1 MAKKKKQIYD
11 PRYALGYRLMANR
24 DAINRASN
32 ELGKYEQQSRSKAI
46 DYMMAYR
53 RAQAEEARRRQ
64 QLEQQEETDRRN
76 RVEQR
81 KKDIP
86 DALKSRQEIEEE
98 AKSTLPKFGFWKIM
112 GTDTD
117 DAIIDPISGG
127 NVARGEI
134 ARQEIQSNP
143 GGFTGWLGDNLN
155 SYLSRLNSAQADN
168 QIGMMQ
174 RISRYEQLMNDY
186 EKSLD
191 IEDKLSSLHATYDDL
206 GYKLD
211 NARMSQKERNKTL
224 QVRNTTKNAIA
235 TLQNQ
240 YNALGNSRKSLD
252 ALLLNGFESAW
263 QLTQELMPNPMAAL
277 FGDDNISLRDI
288 SKDVLLRLEG
298 FKDADAKLKRAM
310 LNSALN
316 VAKNRRALLSEQE
329 RINRDDANAY
339 EQRIS
344 TYFKGKR
351 DQPGMDLSDP
361 NTYLYKLSGVMGS
374 SASSWRNNYGSM
386 ALGLLSGALAPY
398 TGGTSLLVGTP
409 VVLAANMGSAVAEN
423 NAEVASSVR
432 ELYINKVGGS
442 DSNTYKN
449 IIKAAKKQVPD
460 WKARKMTENDL
471 IDQYLAG
478 NVIVNDR
485 NANNLKVNALRDAE
499 ALFKRDMVATGTD
512 AVINTALDVL
522 PFGKVAKSLKIMP
535 KFVRNVVAG
544 SMKSQAAREAWQ
556 TALKAGK
563 RVGSQFATASPLT
576 GAGAGLIS
584 GSIAYGASRFASS
597 KVAKRLAAT
606 TMAERLTKLGQNT
619 ADVVRRATQ
628 KALAITPGWLKKV
641 GAKPAALGAKY
652 FNQYFGKNTLIGK
665 TNRSFG
671 RELFGRLN
679 TAALSEGIEEG
690 KQHENAEMFKRGEL
704 DENQSLWDAV
714 LDDALLGLD
723 VGKDVLGIPLDALG
737 MLQIK
742 DQDRLAEIK
751 GGILGG
757 LGHTARMSVAQASAP
772 YISEMRAD
780 KWLMNNHIVDQADA
794 SDTLRRYVQY
804 ASKGWF
810 SAGYNAMSR
819 ALDHLE
825 QINNNR
831 HDNTGS
837 YLIQPELIEQ
847 ERKNLSRVAS
857 SARSK
862 FLQKAAKDQGIDV
875 YTKTRNF
882 TDEYK
887 QFVAGWN
894 MVLDNQQDVLKNTN
908 EQLSEIDSRIKDI
921 RTNQTDEYTNAKL
934 AELGVD
940 PSAMN
945 ESQERAA
952 KALEEKFGY
961 QEALARIDAL
971 MRMKETMLKAI
982 DNGVAKSRVN
992 KYLNA
997 IDSSLKRLVEGY
1009 VEERPVFDED
1019 GNVTEEKTQ
1028 VRHPGINDYLHELYS
1043 IGLEQKDPNAET
1055 VGYGN
1060 HNKDSV
1066 RTRDDVQRLVLDQST
1081 HDALSDLY
1089 YQRFALE
1096 QNINNANEAVANF
1109 IGKQERD
1116 NKKIKFVGGNGAQ
1129 IMDNIRKTQQT
1140 NDEFWNELTSDAFE
1154 SDEEVTAKMDE
1165 ENGWSPLIISKPN
1178 PVIGSN
1184 GNQIKVKLDEDG
1196 VPVNPLPDGTFIDK
1210 NGYLYDY
1217 SDKHEVKETPIF
1229 GEWDS
1234 NSGHTYTE
1242 RMASLLEGVDV
1253 GYEFYNPEGDTPFA
1267 RTKKEHSKKYAELQK
1282 GQEQPTDTTAP
1293 EDKSNT
1299 GGKQQATGEQKPAG
1313 EQKPDDKQKP
1323 AEGQQQESQAGAGQG
1338 QESQPAQNPQQKP
1351 ESQPTQK
1358 QPEQQYTPAG
1368 SGTLLSSSETKT
1380 SQEETFDALDNK
1392 LKDDEARVIKQPLSV
1407 RNADDVVSAMDGKYD
1422 TTSRSYF
1429 IKQDDGSVL
1438 RYNRVHSTLPESYKE
1453 DYSIIQS
1460 RERVVQELSK
1470 FTTKAEVIK
1479 WIDEKLKSEFKKSML
1494 HDLVVYRTYITE
1506 HPVFNNLENNAE
1518 WQAVITDLA
1527 HIVIQKSF
1535 GPSVVVGNIVD
1546 EISRFMFGHIEGM
1559 ITLDYI
1565 NMHADNKDQYEQDV
1579 EYGIGVVKSILNN
1592 IGASQSMSDEQI
1604 RNLVIELAGLLKQ
1617 FDDLGWT
1624 LITNA
1629 YTWHA
1634 KFPGVGRVA
1643 GETDM
1648 IGIDRDGKIHII
1660 DFKTSKYSFAETRG
1674 VSSLLTD
1681 RFKSEL
1687 NKLTIDD
1694 VKNNTPAAR
1703 KVVDNIN
1710 KQADGGYGAELD
1722 VVDGKI
1728 VVVRKDS
1735 GFFYQTN
1742 KTYGQVQTPFENYT
1756 NQQTVYQMLIQTEL
1770 GLSVESLEIL
1780 PYVVSYSYDVTNNG
1794 FNIYDLSVSNFVN
1807 GAPLRLMLPISTEM
1821 QRLYTTQPDTVNEAW
1836 QQYQQLKLEIDT
1848 QYNTLKQYLSELST
1862 YEDYAGRYDYVSDPR
1877 INSDVEYLDKYV
1889 KALNKLVENIANFN
1903 KWLQPSDESLLTV
1916 NTLEYVKNL
1925 KSRIDKAVKQYNAL
1939 NDARNNIS
1947 NIEAEYAQTA
1957 AAYDNYINSQQYI
1970 QDIANIDREG
1980 SLTGEQDPSDSQAAN
1995 EKLFVQGTTV
2005 RKEGKKGVYY
2015 TGFVNNGTK
2024 NENGVQSTEF
2034 VAKNAR
2040 DGGFIGG
2047 IATLELPPEYTFGQ
2061 WIIDKCSKLNLEI
2074 VGVKSYVSKTKD
2086 GQLVASTAMVVT
2098 KSSIGKLSAGPAEII
2113 PSQQQGPGVDANQN
2127 EGQFGLV
2134 SDEEMSKLRSEILD
2148 ILKGKTGQ
2156 LNSGVDPRL
2165 LTLMAKY
2172 AVGIIDRGIYSFNDF
2187 VKHLVNELGQDVVPY
2202 LKSAYEGARQWPD
2215 IINNGLKNKM
2225 TPFDQVDNADVYKI
2239 LNTPTQPVQ
2248 DRTPQTAQP
2257 KPQQPQYTPGEYRV
2271 AANKGDLKTNPSPS
2285 LDYEFFYKNQNKE
2298 LAQLL
2303 NAPDFITHAVVEI
2316 SSVERHAGAQSARHT
2331 NPSLFAHITYRGKT
2345 YNNIPLNLY
2354 QAFVKG
2360 KPRTLSQNG
2369 QNLYNRVVSI
2379 EDAQPGVKIIA
2390 NMARTNGRIVVKEG
2404 VLRPLTDPDAQLLAG
2419 TNLYKIEMSN
2429 ASNDFGFANGENIN
2443 TLVGDRE
2450 QRTIFR
2456 YNNPNHAPE
2465 RGTLVYLKRIARDE
2479 GNKQPAVI
2487 PVTVQKKSF
2496 ADDDIDFLI
2505 SVLSNTDILNGKTN
2519 GVSNRALASLLM
2531 PIAASQD
2538 NLVGLKAV
2546 ELIPGRPGVV
2556 RIRMRQD
2563 LAANN
2568 QLGYAGEIDLN
2579 TDAGKTNFRSV
2590 MKTLTIP
2597 EQHSFMLARLGSNK
2611 DNTLPIKAIRDWFI
2625 QHPDQQQFK
2634 VTETLTFDM
2643 SDFKAVDD
2651 YSGLSG
2657 LGWYVKHGVFL
2668 TDCAGFAPPNM
2679 YITDISTV
2687 DPNQA
2692 PSNTGAN
2699 SPIQPDVQVQEDP
2712 EVKPEGYSKPDPGIN
2727 PDDYTTNQDWAE
2739 QMPDNDSNEELNESQ
2754 IDNTDESGF
2763 VLYKQKGSSKTHISK
2778 AKAQRR
2784 ITTILGKQFEGK
2796 IEFRK
2801 NLISN
2806 AMRDPSVLG
2815 ICKSS
2820 AIVLSEYAPDRVDFH
2835 EAFHFAFELCVPAAI
2850 RDNLYE
2856 YYAKRNN
2863 LDIHSKDDAIR
2874 KNAIREVAEL
2884 LADRFMNY
2892 SKWYVEQK
2900 EGDGRIKTWIKGAIN
2915 NIRDFILS
2923 FSQRS
2928 DRNLN
2933 NLYAAIIRGKYAGIE
2948 PDKKSVQR
2956 FNDLFGGLYYKN
2968 HGIEFSNIISDDMF
2982 DNLMETA
2989 KFCIMHGFDVKDD
3002 GSNIANIGK
3011 HINKETFEKGV
3022 ESLYKSKLDILGHGE
3037 YKTPAQLGMRELLEK
3052 FDAVELRRDMASR
3065 ISSIST
3071 DFHERIERDS
3081 RDASDAGSSVGND
3094 IGEHTRQC
3102 FEFSRFDKSSSRVK
3116 FFFSTIA
3123 DCELK
3128 PLTEKGKLVYKD
3140 GLVQYKVI
3148 NKLNKYGLPQY
3159 VPMNIAYNM
3168 ILNLC
3173 HDCENVQQ
3181 LLDTL
3186 RNASMSNGLF
3196 YVAYTKL
3203 KALKQKVDKGD
3214 ADAEALFVQL
3224 VSNIRSNKYNFDIV
3238 RSQYNKELAKSE
3250 APFGLYKLTLTP
3262 SGTEYSAREYSLQWS
3277 AQLANGGTDLVSI
3290 DQYGRRVLNPR
3301 NRNASTMFTSIADM
3315 IDSNKQVTL
3324 KNGQVAN
3331 IVGLKQWVAWRASW
3345 PHTGRPKGEV
3355 YLFPVRQYNAK
3366 KSKEAGKP
3374 VYEIKY
3380 LDSPGRKDDFDM
3392 ALDRLVS
3399 GLNAVGINITRPVFD
3414 WILFNKYGSVN
3425 YKALNQMLSST
3436 NIEDSPTSFLQFLR
3450 DISKNGKLNVDDNM
3464 AYSLRGSGKV
3474 KLETIYDRFA
3484 FTKNLATWVYNYRHN
3499 SDQLTV
3505 LGTGKNKF
3513 YLMSDN
3519 NYMSDVVHDL
3529 NMRNSDFVE
3538 LTDGRDP
3545 FIYRK
3550 LEDDAFGGKHFIGSY
3565 VLDQLSNNPNLRI
3578 GLHNFIGFRTD
3589 NKDDIGSD
3597 YFDISHTEDCISKLC
3612 ILESGGIIMPT
3623 LSDKKSWTF
3632 VSGIKLPGIDYL
3644 KMYAPNGT
3652 ILSVPEIAES
3662 IGMIDGNIMQQEDVI
3677 DLFMSYAYSE
3687 YQSVKDAEKALDQMN
3702 EDGTKST
3709 AVANYYTKEQGARFS
3724 SLLGVWELDN
3734 NGDETYVS
3742 FNDKKDG
3749 HTYKDNIKT
3758 AEEHFFSKPVSEQR
3772 RLIARN
3778 LDHNTRNEIQNLVDL
3793 GLIDVIGFDNKK
3805 NYVIKNIGLNNSAIE
3820 GIYSAICAK
3829 YNIKKGQ
3836 EKDQVQRDKILNQA
3850 IVAYINDLSNKALIS
3865 GHEVERLF
3873 AGNPA
3878 FYKWKYDD
3886 DGNLIDRTIDELK
3899 RLGGMVSTG
3908 TNNFEGLVGL
3918 PDRYQKGV
3926 YVSAEVNNEMIESPQ
3941 VEYMRPLV
3949 YTGQLRQTAYSM
3961 LCDKYIEKKL
3971 EGFKKY
3977 KDETDI
3983 QASRRRHDLEQ
3994 DARNSV
4000 DNQLERMSDE
4010 EIEKLLESK
4019 HKGII
4024 AVIKKKA
4031 KSVIDSYRLSKDE
4044 KLDGIDVADGGA
4056 YMTDEM
4062 CEALLRMVG
4071 SWSSDIEEA
4080 FKILR
4085 SGNIYTVRTKLNAY
4099 NKIVTTVIGTQKYT
4113 AFGRRRDPKTG
4124 IMITYYD
4131 KYALFPI
4138 FESIAYGRTANI
4150 FHAMKKQGV
4159 DQLKINSAIKVG
4171 SQGSQPIKWDDY
4183 SSVEGDEK
4191 PLFLD
4196 TFKFNSY
4203 EQRFKYLRK
4212 QLNTD
4217 PNEKKYM
4224 NIGTQAT
4231 KIVMSNLNV
4240 NNYYVLRDGT
4250 KIKGQDLL
4258 DTIMNSMNRL
4268 SDIGMQNVMKQ
4279 FFKTNEDG
4287 QIIDGDGKV
4296 IDDGNLSRVV
4306 IDQKKFIETVLDM
4319 IKSDDPNI
4327 NLLSS
4332 LQVEGDEKSGYRLSM
4347 PVDAV
4352 QSSNF
4357 LESKLIAKINGEVID
4372 TKTPGAAFIQ
4382 RSVWGMQGSKLFE
4395 RSDGGIVGD
4404 NNVTLYN
4411 GKRLQMI
4418 NKEGSMDCVLS
4429 IDYFKKLLGDFDIQT
4444 KRTFELTKDGAKIP
4458 LKDKDGNIKVDK
4470 DGNTIYKTKL
4480 EKRQLSFEDAR
4491 QWLIDNGI
4499 IGEEAKANILA
4510 YRIPTQAQSS
4520 IHALRCVDVIPVV
4533 NDTVILPEE
4542 FTKITG
4548 SDFDIDK
4555 LFLSGLNYKT
4565 EGFENIYGYV
4575 EQRLVKEPE
4584 LTEEHRL
4591 QNKIIDMYLALL
4603 IDKKDNGGPRN
4614 VQILHRS
4621 IDNDTDL
4628 AKSVLKDIEGSGKSK
4643 TESPYSF
4650 YSLARQTASKND
4662 YITGKVGI
4670 GPFALNNNNQ
4680 ILTMIY
4686 HISFRESQSSLL
4698 STLGLSRLDKQLDVD
4713 GNSIMSWIS
4722 AMINAHVDIAKD
4734 PWISRL
4740 NVNPFSYNITNLLL
4754 RTGWGGNTFYFLTQ
4768 PIMKQMADAYV
4779 KASSQYMQQNGS
4791 KYSRQQQSI
4800 KDIAEQYFGKDV
4812 TFDGNTLDDALSLID
4827 TGDKESIQAINEAI
4841 KKLFESEQFKQ
4852 DARDYAQGNDIADQK
4867 GLKSRQ
4873 LGIYLAYVQFSKYA
4887 NALANLVKYCK
4898 IDTKKHGKSAA
4909 EQLVYKEGFDELFE
4923 FATDEDGVLIKKG
4936 DVGALFEPAGLLD
4949 LVEHSYVGT
4958 KTRNAISLTKV
4969 ILGGQ
4974 FMSSTTGFIQML
4986 RQLNT
4991 MAGNTSLSVSFV
5003 QSAQKALSAAIKSQF
5018 FNDYV
5023 SRISDNP
5030 RYMHDLVNSS
5040 SEDLEFSYDASTNSM
5055 SITGNKH
5062 SLKSYVGQPI
5072 LLWYKDKD
5080 GNLQQY
5086 IPRDKNGNALPLK
5099 VLSAKDDKI
5108 QLNISINGNFNGV
5121 CRLLGG
5127 ANTIFDRLSRL
5138 KPMIYHNSD
5147 YSDLQGNLLL
5157 EMLIPGK
5164 RVEYSPKDA
5173 VLGERPD
5180 TYDDLKFVKL
5190 QNFVDDGGINTNYII
5205 NAWNELLEY
5214 QNDKQPQVAEY
5225 IRNFARDL
5233 VVYAF
5238 ITSGDTQG
5246 FTKMFKYVPASWRKK
5261 SGYANFINR
5270 KLEQLTSYIPTVDLN
5285 DVLLN
5290 NWYDNKLVPTYQ
5302 FYSKDANGKR
5312 SSNFIG
5318 VAKMNNVNG
5327 NKQTLSAYPTIL
5339 AALKKND
5346 DGMYEP
5352 SIAVESSPK
5361 FIKIPRSYNHYDSQR
5376 QYNVYQLYG
5385 FARHDSGIMY
5395 PVYVLV
5401 QPKGTKVSGGFMVTE
5416 YGRDDSTPSSTEYVV
5431 NQGALRAFVESADF
5445 INQLPAIKKNFG
5457 DEYAA
5462 ILNDLRTEQTGG
5474 VAAAITDDDQAQPV
5488 NTGNQPSTAN
5498 NTTVNPGTAQFYS
5511 GGAVGSDTEWGNV
5524 AQKYGFNITHYT
5536 VNDYDKLSRD
5546 DKESIEKQYK
5556 EVVERLQRK
5565 QLSAD
5570 SYSGKLVRRDML
5582 QANSADSILAI
5593 GRLGK
5598 NGHVDGGTAYATE
5611 RGIIRGIPVY
5621 LFDQNDNH
5629 WKTYNGEKFVDCE
5642 QPSLTQHAAL
5652 IGTRQITDTGKRAIQ
5667 NVFETWQ
5674 TTNKTQQQTQSNDK
5688 PGTTQP
5694 QTSTPTSADSS
5705 EKSVTEQLVQHLKD
5719 SGFTVYGI
5727 DKNDIERNED
5737 YQFAIERPNA
5747 IATADNTS
5755 GTNSDTMSI
5764 SRSRLINTIAITH
5777 RQLKQTPKKVNNTRY
5792 SADNI
5797 YYQLRKALPK
5807 EIAGDIIKFYNEEK
5821 DRESFLDRVE
5831 FYINNELKQ
5840 SVLPKA
5846 IAAAKN
5852 RQLGFS
5858 TRYDARN
5865 ITAQLFGALKSGK
5878 ITGNVETD
5886 TAAIGR
5892 YQTWMAQQLFPA
5904 IYYKGWSKQ
5913 RYGYYA
5919 KSFSDISKKIQV
5931 MVRLYNNARM
5941 GNINHIYKL
5950 EAVLEGLKNH
5960 KFKQHL
5966 IEYITAVDR
5975 TTQRNNPN
5983 AKRSK
5988 VRDKVFNLSPL
5999 VLTFKDKQKRSLK
6012 EVLSDIKQRTSVYD
6026 DIIDTIL
6033 SKMRGDTTI
6042 QLNSHN
6048 RPLNVLGS
6056 TISYPHKPSISI
6068 VRLTTTN
6075 KDEFELINTIIHET
6089 IHVITLQYLY
6099 DNPRTAALLDEY
6111 AKYLRFKEGLE
6122 DGGWY
6127 GNKNAKEMIAEFFSN
6142 AEYREW
6148 LKTVPAPKLKM
6159 SMFDK
6164 IVDFIARIFT
6174 GKSKTAYEQLK
6185 PTFDYILD
6193 EALSSTTVSE
6203 FTDFFDELIQS
6214 NNKEYYN
6221 LVEPISTETDDYE
6234 QRLQTILDEAPR
6246 DSKGR
6251 LLAPNG
6257 RPSNLPER
6265 LYAQVRTKE
6274 FKDWFGDWQNDPEN
6288 ASKVVD
6294 ENGEPRIV
6302 YHGSNQYGFDVF
6314 DPSHSDDKISL
6325 FASSSKWIA
6334 STYTNFKPLE
6344 NTLVRKALL
6353 KGNAIDLIKNE
6364 DWKSLEKL
6372 INSIINNTLPRP
6384 EKYGPPLPYGG
6395 SKKALDE
6402 VLAIQKELDNPNLT
6416 EEERYSLLADL
6427 TKAEDKY
6434 YYSGNYTFKVKTED
6448 SSRGKTR
6455 IKISIDDSYSKE
6467 FSSNYTEEGVIF
6479 RGSPKE
6485 LIDSLTFET
6494 KVYDLFLNIKNPLIL
6509 DDQFNEY
6516 GHANN
6521 WNNLDFSPAAK
6532 DVQNTNFWGEKIPG
6546 THKQTKTR
6554 DVAAYAKENNYDG
6567 VIFKRIADRGA
6578 YPGYQS
6584 LNPITDYDSLYADMH
6599 IGEDSFNAT
6608 NKLESDIIIAFNS
6621 NQVKSAGGENT
6632 GFSKTNNN
6640 IHFFKDSKGVVYGY
6654 VDNHGSIYFDK
6665 NKIKPEHPIHEYTH
6679 IWDRVVASKNPSL
6692 WIRGV
6697 ELMKQFNGGKL
6708 WNEIANSEF
6717 YGKKWS
6723 NMSDA
6728 QREFMIASE
6737 VHARLVGEG
6746 GAKLISEI
6754 EAKQG
6759 SSDIIS
6765 KLKDWILKFWQS
6777 LKQTFSNWSKE
6788 DIEALTLKDFNH
6800 MTLRDF
6806 VTSNAEVAYNES
6818 DAPLSTAE
6826 KLRLVGLVKHDYE
6839 GDIDVDEEV
6848 QRAIDKLNAISP
6860 NEQQYITPVITGKS
6874 VINGVS
6880 LIDAINIAA
6889 KIYNSEN
6896 ILGTISNKS
6905 LREKIQQIDDEQLR
6919 ERLYNISDLGVP
6931 NEVMFMIVDYIS
6943 YNDARGIVAN
6953 YICDFLENVDDDTPY
6968 DDIAVPIIESIDVKY
6983 DDSRE
6988 QSLFNDD
6995 IMKHCKGN

>member
-86 DALKSRQEIEEE
+86 DALKSRQEVEEE
-98 AKSTLPKFGFWKIM
+98 VNSASPKWLSM
-112 GTDTD
+112 WS
-117 DAIIDPISGG
+117 IDPDNTTNDLLTGG

-134 ARQEIQSNP
+134 ARQQIQSNP
-143 GGFTGWLGDNLN
+143 GGFIGWLGDNLN

-168 QIGMMQ
+168 QIGTME

-186 EKSLD
+186 KKSLD

-211 NARMSQKERNKTL
+211 NARMSQKERNKIL

-288 SKDVLLRLEG
+288 SKDVLLHLEG
-298 FKDADAKLKRAM
+298 FKDADAMLKRSM

-339 EQRIS
+339 EQRVS

-386 ALGLLSGALAPY
+386 ALGLLSSALAPY
-398 TGGTSLLVGTP
+398 TGGASLLVGTP
-409 VVLAANMGSAVAEN
+409 VVLAANLGSAVAEN
-423 NAEVASSVR
+423 NAEVALPVR

-499 ALFKRDMVATGTD
+499 TLFKRDMVATGTN
-512 AVINTALDVL
+512 AVINTVLEVL

-679 TAALSEGIEEG
+679 IAALSEGIEEG
-690 KQHENAEMFKRGEL
+690 KQHENAEMLKRGEL

-723 VGKDVLGIPLDALG
+723 VGKDILGIPLDALG

-908 EQLSEIDSRIKDI
+908 EQLSEIDNRIKDI

-934 AELGVD
+934 AERD
-940 PSAMN
+940 PFNIDPVVTGQLAAV
-945 ESQERAA
+945 RAA

-971 MRMKETMLKAI
+971 MRMKETILKAI
-982 DNGVAKSRVN
+982 GNGVAKSRVN

-1109 IGKQERD
+1109 IGKQEID

-1165 ENGWSPLIISKPN
+1165 ENGWSPLIVSKPN

-1210 NGYLYDY
+1210 DGYLYDY
-1217 SDKHEVKETPIF
+1217 SDEHEVKETPIF

-1267 RTKKEHSKKYAELQK
+1267 RIKKEHSKKYAELQK
-1282 GQEQPTDTTAP
+1282 GQERPTDTTAP

-1323 AEGQQQESQAGAGQG
+1323 AEGQQQESQAGAGQS
-1338 QESQPAQNPQQKP
+1338 QESQPAQTPQQKP

-1358 QPEQQYTPAG
+1358 QPEQQYTPAD
-1368 SGTLLSSSETKT
+1368 SGTQLSSSETKT
-1380 SQEETFDALDNK
+1380 SQEETFDALENK

-1460 RERVVQELSK
+1460 RERVAQELSK

-1506 HPVFNNLENNAE
+1506 HPIFNNLENNSE
-1518 WQAVITDLA
+1518 WQAVITDIA
-1527 HIVIQKSF
+1527 HIVIQKSP

-1546 EISRFMFGHIEGM
+1546 DISRFMFGDPNARNVLHNI
-1559 ITLDYI
+1559 YS
-1565 NMHADNKDQYEQDV
+1565 NVNNKDQYESNIKD
-1579 EYGIGVVKSILNN
+1579 GVDIIKSILNN

-1604 RNLVIELAGLLKQ
+1604 RKLVIELAGLKKQ

-1634 KFPGVGRVA
+1634 EFPGVGRVA

-1648 IGIDRDGKIHII
+1648 IGVDQDGKIHII

-1674 VSSLLTD
+1674 ISSLLTD
-1681 RFKSEL
+1681 RFKYEL

-1703 KVVDNIN
+1703 KVINNIN

-1742 KTYGQVQTPFENYT
+1742 KAFGQVQTPFENYT

-1780 PYVVSYSYDVTNNG
+1780 PYVVNYSYDVTNNS

-1848 QYNTLKQYLSELST
+1848 QYNTLDQYLSELST
-1862 YEDYAGRYDYVSDPR
+1862 YEDYANTYDYISDPR
-1877 INSDVEYLDKYV
+1877 LKSLDKYI
-1889 KALNKLVENIANFN
+1889 KALDKLVNDINRFN
-1903 KWLQPSDESLLTV
+1903 EESQLIDEQSLTV
-1916 NTLEYVKNL
+1916 NTLEQAKNL
-1925 KSRIDKAVKQYNAL
+1925 KSRIDKAIKYYSMLDNV
-1939 NDARNNIS
+1939 RNSIS
-1947 NIEAEYAQTA
+1947 NLEAEYAQTA

-2034 VAKNAR
+2034 VAKNAK
-2040 DGGFIGG
+2040 DGKYIGG
-2047 IATLELPPEYTFGQ
+2047 VATLELPSEYSLNQEFV
-2061 WIIDKCSKLNLEI
+2061 DKCTRLNITIL
-2074 VGVKSYVSKTKD
+2074 GVRSYISKTENW
-2086 GQLVASTAMVVT
+2086 QFVESTAIVRT
-2098 KSSIGKLSAGPAEII
+2098 KSSIGEMHDGEVKIL
-2113 PSQQQGPGVDANQN
+2113 PSQQQGPSADTNQN

-2285 LDYEFFYKNQNKE
+2285 LDYEFFYKNQNKQ

-2316 SSVERHAGAQSARHT
+2316 SSVERYAGAQSARHT

-2390 NMARTNGRIVVKEG
+2390 NMARTNGRIIVKEG

-2487 PVTVQKKSF
+2487 PVTIQKKSF

-2519 GVSNRALASLLM
+2519 GVSNRTLASLLM

-2538 NLVGLKAV
+2538 NLVGLKAI
-2546 ELIPGRPGVV
+2546 ELIPGRPGVI

-2590 MKTLTIP
+2590 MKTLTIS

-2727 PDDYTTNQDWAE
+2727 PDDYTPNQDWAKQMPDVE
-2739 QMPDNDSNEELNESQ
+2739 QAPDNDSNEGLSESQ
-2754 IDNTDESGF
+2754 IDNVDESGF
-2763 VLYKQKGSSKTHISK
+2763 TAYRQKEPSKTHISK

-2820 AIVLSEYAPDRVDFH
+2820 AIILSEYAPDRVDFH

-2915 NIRDFILS
+2915 NIRDFVLS

-3011 HINKETFEKGV
+3011 YINKETFEKGV

-3140 GLVQYKVI
+3140 GRVQYKVI

-3173 HDCENVQQ
+3173 HNCENVQQ

-3196 YVAYTKL
+3196 YVAYTQL

-3290 DQYGRRVLNPR
+3290 DQHGRRVLNPR

-3345 PHTGRPKGEV
+3345 PNTGRPKGEV

-3474 KLETIYDRFA
+3474 RLETIYDRFA

-3758 AEEHFFSKPVSEQR
+3758 AEEHFFSKPISEQR

-3778 LDHNTRNEIQNLVDL
+3778 LDHNTRNEIQNLANL

-3886 DGNLIDRTIDELK
+3886 DGNLIDRTVDELK

-3926 YVSAEVNNEMIESPQ
+3926 YVSAEVDNEMIESPQ

-3961 LCDKYIEKKL
+3961 LCDEYIEKKL

-3977 KDETDI
+3977 KYENDI
-3983 QASRRRHDLEQ
+3983 QASRRKHDLEQ

-4024 AVIKKKA
+4024 AIIKKKA

-4056 YMTDEM
+4056 YITDEM

-4150 FHAMKKQGV
+4150 FHAMKKQHV

-4196 TFKFNSY
+4196 TFKFNAY

-4268 SDIGMQNVMKQ
+4268 SDIGMQNVIKQ

-4418 NKEGSMDCVLS
+4418 NEEGSMDCVLS

-4470 DGNTIYKTKL
+4470 DGNIVYKTKL
-4480 EKRQLSFEDAR
+4480 EKRQLSFEEAR

-4499 IGEEAKANILA
+4499 IGEKAKANILA

-4575 EQRLVKEPE
+4575 EQRLVKESE

-4603 IDKKDNGGPRN
+4603 IDKKDNGKPRN

-4698 STLGLSRLDKQLDVD
+4698 NTLGLNRLDKQLDVD

-4754 RTGWGGNTFYFLTQ
+4754 RTGWGENTFYFLTQ

-4791 KYSRQQQSI
+4791 TYSRQQQSI
-4800 KDIAEQYFGKDV
+4800 KDVAEQYFGKDV
-4812 TFDGNTLDDALSLID
+4812 TFNGNTLDNALRLID
-4827 TGDKESIQAINEAI
+4827 TGYIAYIQAINEAI

-4958 KTRNAISLTKV
+4958 KTRNAISLTKA
-4969 ILGGQ
+4969 ILGKQ
-4974 FMSSTTGFIQML
+4974 FMSSTPGFIQML

-5099 VLSAKDDKI
+5099 VLTAKDDKI

-5318 VAKMNNVNG
+5318 VAKMKMING
-5327 NKQTLSAYPTIL
+5327 NKQTQSAYPTIL

-5346 DGMYEP
+5346 EGMYEP

-5431 NQGALRAFVESADF
+5431 NQGALRSFVESADF

-5498 NTTVNPGTAQFYS
+5498 
-5511 GGAVGSDTEWGNV
+5511 
-5524 AQKYGFNITHYT
+5524 
-5536 VNDYDKLSRD
+5536 
-5546 DKESIEKQYK
+5546 
-5556 EVVERLQRK
+5556 
-5565 QLSAD
+5565 
-5570 SYSGKLVRRDML
+5570 
-5582 QANSADSILAI
+5582 
-5593 GRLGK
+5593 
-5598 NGHVDGGTAYATE
+5598 
-5611 RGIIRGIPVY
+5611 
-5621 LFDQNDNH
+5621 
-5629 WKTYNGEKFVDCE
+5629 
-5642 QPSLTQHAAL
+5642 
-5652 IGTRQITDTGKRAIQ
+5652 
-5667 NVFETWQ
+5667 
-5674 TTNKTQQQTQSNDK
+5674 KTQQQTQSNDK

-5694 QTSTPTSADSS
+5694 QTSTPTSTDSS
-5705 EKSVTEQLVQHLKD
+5705 EKSVTEQLVQYLKD

-5747 IATADNTS
+5747 IVTADNTS

-5764 SRSRLINTIAITH
+5764 SRSRLINTIASTH

-5831 FYINNELKQ
+5831 FYIDNELKQ

-5892 YQTWMAQQLFPA
+5892 YQTWIAQQLFPA
-5904 IYYKGWSKQ
+5904 IYDKGWSKQ

-5988 VRDKVFNLSPL
+5988 VRDKVRDKVFNLSPL

-6048 RPLNVLGS
+6048 RPRNVLGS
-6056 TISYPHKPSISI
+6056 TIQYPHKPSISI

-6089 IHVITLQYLY
+6089 IHVITLQYLH

-6148 LKTVPAPKLKM
+6148 LKTIPAPKLKM

-6203 FTDFFDELIQS
+6203 FTDFFDESIQS
-6214 NNKEYYN
+6214 NN
-6221 LVEPISTETDDYE
+6221 YE
-6234 QRLQTILDEAPR
+6234 
-6246 DSKGR
+6246 
-6251 LLAPNG
+6251 N
-6257 RPSNLPER
+6257 
-6265 LYAQVRTKE
+6265 
-6274 FKDWFGDWQNDPEN
+6274 
-6288 ASKVVD
+6288 
-6294 ENGEPRIV
+6294 
-6302 YHGSNQYGFDVF
+6302 
-6314 DPSHSDDKISL
+6314 
-6325 FASSSKWIA
+6325 
-6334 STYTNFKPLE
+6334 
-6344 NTLVRKALL
+6344 
-6353 KGNAIDLIKNE
+6353 
-6364 DWKSLEKL
+6364 
-6372 INSIINNTLPRP
+6372 
-6384 EKYGPPLPYGG
+6384 
-6395 SKKALDE
+6395 
-6402 VLAIQKELDNPNLT
+6402 
-6416 EEERYSLLADL
+6416 
-6427 TKAEDKY
+6427 KAE
-6434 YYSGNYTFKVKTED
+6434 G
-6448 SSRGKTR
+6448 GG
-6455 IKISIDDSYSKE
+6455 ISYS
-6467 FSSNYTEEGVIF
+6467 FI
-6479 RGSPKE
+6479 SP
-6485 LIDSLTFET
+6485 
-6494 KVYDLFLNIKNPLIL
+6494 
-6509 DDQFNEY
+6509 
-6516 GHANN
+6516 
-6521 WNNLDFSPAAK
+6521 
-6532 DVQNTNFWGEKIPG
+6532 
-6546 THKQTKTR
+6546 
-6554 DVAAYAKENNYDG
+6554 
-6567 VIFKRIADRGA
+6567 
-6578 YPGYQS
+6578 
-6584 LNPITDYDSLYADMH
+6584 
-6599 IGEDSFNAT
+6599 
-6608 NKLESDIIIAFNS
+6608 
-6621 NQVKSAGGENT
+6621 NQIKSAGGENT

-6654 VDNHGSIYFDK
+6654 VDNHGNIHFDK
-6665 NKIKPEHPIHEYTH
+6665 NKIRPEHPIHEYTH
-6679 IWDRVVASKNPSL
+6679 IWDRVVASKNSSL

-6697 ELMKQFNGGKL
+6697 ELMKQFDGGKL

-6777 LKQTFSNWSKE
+6777 LKQTFSDWSKE
-6788 DIEALTLKDFNH
+6788 DIETLTLKDFNH

-6806 VTSNAEVAYNES
+6806 VTSNTEVINGLDPRSSIS
-6818 DAPLSTAE
+6818 DKIE
-6826 KLRLVGLVKHDYE
+6826 MVGLVNYSSGIGVSEDA
-6839 GDIDVDEEV
+6839 
-6848 QRAIDKLNAISP
+6848 QRAIDKIKAISP
-6860 NEQQYITPVITGKS
+6860 NEQQYITPVITGVS
-6874 VINGVS
+6874 YIPGVS
-6880 LIDAINIAA
+6880 LIDAINITANIISIERQSEVSD
-6889 KIYNSEN
+6889 KIVH
-6896 ILGTISNKS
+6896 
-6905 LREKIQQIDDEQLR
+6905 EKISQVIYPS
-6919 ERLYNISDLGVP
+6919 ERKALFDLLSFGTVP
-6931 NEVMFMIVDYIS
+6931 NNVLSILADYMIPGK
-6943 YNDARGIVAN
+6943 RGLVAQ
-6953 YICDFLENVDDDTPY
+6953 YICYYLRDHCYEKSYHDVV
-6968 DDIAVPIIESIDVKY
+6968 IPIIRSIDVKY

-6988 QSLFNDD
+6988 QSQFNDD

>member
-86 DALKSRQEIEEE
+86 DALKSRQEVEEE
-98 AKSTLPKFGFWKIM
+98 VNSASPKWLSMWSTDPD
-112 GTDTD
+112 DTTND
-117 DAIIDPISGG
+117 LLTGG

-168 QIGMMQ
+168 QIGMME

-211 NARMSQKERNKTL
+211 NARMSQEERNKTL

-263 QLTQELMPNPMAAL
+263 QLTQELTPNPMAAL

-316 VAKNRRALLSEQE
+316 VAKNRKALLSEQE

-344 TYFKGKR
+344 TYFKGRR

-398 TGGTSLLVGTP
+398 TGGTSLLVGAP

-499 ALFKRDMVATGTD
+499 TLFKRDMVATGTD
-512 AVINTALDVL
+512 AVIETALDVL

-544 SMKSQAAREAWQ
+544 SMKSQAARKAWQ

-563 RVGSQFATASPLT
+563 RVGGQFATASPLT
-576 GAGAGLIS
+576 GAGADLIS

-597 KVAKRLAAT
+597 KLAKRLAAT
-606 TMAERLTKLGQNT
+606 TMAERFTKLGQKT

-652 FNQYFGKNTLIGK
+652 FREYLGKNTLYGQ

-671 RELFGRLN
+671 RELLGRLHMS
-679 TAALSEGIEEG
+679 ALSEGIEEG

-704 DENQSLWDAV
+704 DENQSLWSAV
-714 LDDALLGLD
+714 LDDALMGLD
-723 VGKDVLGIPLDALG
+723 VGKDVLGIPLDAIGILK
-737 MLQIK
+737 IK

-825 QINNNR
+825 QINNNH

-862 FLQKAAKDQGIDV
+862 FLQKAAKDQGVDV

-894 MVLDNQQDVLKNTN
+894 MVLDNQHDVLTDTN
-908 EQLSEIDSRIKDI
+908 EALSEIDRQIKEI
-921 RTNQTDEYTNAKL
+921 RANQTDEYTNAKL
-934 AELGVD
+934 AELGID
-940 PSAMN
+940 SSAMD
-945 ESQERAA
+945 ESHKSAA

-961 QEALARIDAL
+961 QEALAKIDAL
-971 MRMKETMLKAI
+971 MKMKETILKAI

-992 KYLNA
+992 KYLNM
-997 IDSSLKRLVEGY
+997 IDSNLKRLIEGY

-1019 GNVTEEKTQ
+1019 GNVTDEKTQ
-1028 VRHPGINDYLHELYS
+1028 IKHPGIDDYLHELYS
-1043 IGLEQKDPNAET
+1043 IGLEQKDPNAEA
-1055 VGYGN
+1055 VGFGN

-1066 RTRDDVQRLVLDQST
+1066 RTRDDVQRLILDQST

-1096 QNINNANEAVANF
+1096 QNVHNANEAVVNF
-1109 IGKQERD
+1109 IGEQQRD
-1116 NKKIKFVGGNGAQ
+1116 GKKIKFVGGNGAQ
-1129 IMDNIRKTQQT
+1129 TMYDIRQAQQT
-1140 NDEFWNELTSDAFE
+1140 NDEFWNELTSDAYE

-1165 ENGWSPLIISKPN
+1165 ENGWSPLVISKPT

-1196 VPVNPLPDGTFIDK
+1196 VPINPLPDGTFIDK

-1234 NSGHTYTE
+1234 NAGHTYTE

-1267 RTKKEHSKKYAELQK
+1267 RTKAEHSKRYAELQK
-1282 GQEQPTDTTAP
+1282 GQGQPTDTTTP
-1293 EDKSNT
+1293 EDKGST
-1299 GGKQQATGEQKPAG
+1299 DDKQQPAG
-1313 EQKPDDKQKP
+1313 EQKPDDKQ
-1323 AEGQQQESQAGAGQG
+1323 G
-1338 QESQPAQNPQQKP
+1338 QESQPSTEQGQESKPTQESQQKP
-1351 ESQPTQK
+1351 ETQPDQK

-1368 SGTLLSSSETKT
+1368 SGTQLSSSETKT

-1392 LKDDEARVIKQPLSV
+1392 RKDDEARVIKQPLSV

-1438 RYNRVHSTLPESYKE
+1438 RYNRVHSTLPESYRE
-1453 DYSIIQS
+1453 ADSIIQS

-1470 FTTKAEVIK
+1470 LTTKVEVVK
-1479 WIDEKLKSEFKKSML
+1479 WINEKLKDESLKKSML

-1506 HPVFNNLENNAE
+1506 HSIFNNLENNAE
-1518 WQAVITDLA
+1518 WQAVITDIA
-1527 HIVIQKSF
+1527 HIVVQKSF

-1546 EISRFMFGHIEGM
+1546 EISRFMFGNFEGM
-1559 ITLDYI
+1559 KALESI
-1565 NMHADNKDQYEQDV
+1565 NMADNKDSYEEEV
-1579 EYGIGVVKSILNN
+1579 KYGVGMIKDILNS
-1592 IGASQSMSDEQI
+1592 IGASQAMSDEQV

-1617 FDDLGWT
+1617 FTDLGWILNT
-1624 LITNA
+1624 VP

-1634 KFPGVGRVA
+1634 EFPGVGRVA

-1648 IGIDRDGKIHII
+1648 IGVDQDGKIHII
-1660 DFKTSKYSFAETRG
+1660 DFKTSMYPFAKTRG
-1674 VSSLLTD
+1674 VNSTIA
-1681 RFKSEL
+1681 RQFESEL
-1687 NKLTIDD
+1687 SKLTADD

-1703 KVVDNIN
+1703 SLLNSIRKM
-1710 KQADGGYGAELD
+1710 ADGRFGVELD
-1722 VVDGKI
+1722 VVDGK
-1728 VVVRKDS
+1728 VVVVCEYS
-1735 GFFYQTN
+1735 GFFYLTN
-1742 KTYGQVQTPFENYT
+1742 KIYGQRQSPFENYT

-1780 PYVVSYSYDVTNNG
+1780 PYVVHYDYQVTNDG
-1794 FNIYDLSVSNFVN
+1794 YNIYDLSVSNFVN

-1821 QRLYTTQPDTVNEAW
+1821 QRLYTTQPNTVNEAW

-1848 QYNTLKQYLSELST
+1848 QYSTLDQYLSELST
-1862 YEDYAGRYDYVSDPR
+1862 YDDYADRYNYISDSR
-1877 INSDVEYLDKYV
+1877 FKSLDNYI
-1889 KALNKLVENIANFN
+1889 KALKKLVEDISRFN
-1903 KWLQPSDESLLTV
+1903 KESQLTNESSLTV
-1916 NTLEYVKNL
+1916 NILDYAKSL
-1925 KSRIDKAVKQYNAL
+1925 KSRIDKAMKYYSMLDNV
-1939 NDARNNIS
+1939 RNSIS
-1947 NIEAEYAQTA
+1947 NLEAEYAQTA
-1957 AAYDNYINSQQYI
+1957 AAYDNYVNSQQYI

-1980 SLTGEQDPSDSQAAN
+1980 SLTGEQDASDSQAAN
-1995 EKLFVQGTTV
+1995 EKLFVQGTV
-2005 RKEGKKGVYY
+2005 VKKEGKNGTYY
-2015 TGFVNNGTK
+2015 TGFVNNGTEEK
-2024 NENGVQSTEF
+2024 DGVQSTEL
-2034 VAKNAR
+2034 VAKNAKN
-2040 DGGFIGG
+2040 GKYIGSV
-2047 IATLELPPEYTFGQ
+2047 ATLELPSEYALDQEFV
-2061 WIIDKCSKLNLEI
+2061 DKCTKLNIEI
-2074 VGVKSYVSKTKD
+2074 VGVKSYISRTKN
-2086 GQLVASTAMVVT
+2086 GQFVESTAVVKT
-2098 KSSIGKLSAGPAEII
+2098 KSSIGKLSEGEVRII
-2113 PSQQQGPGVDANQN
+2113 PSEQQGPSAGATQN

-2134 SDEEMSKLRSEILD
+2134 SNERMNELEHEIARMLQ
-2148 ILKGKTGQ
+2148 GQ
-2156 LNSGVDPRL
+2156 LNSGPNPKL
-2165 LTLMAKY
+2165 LPLMIEY
-2172 AVGIIDRGIYSFNDF
+2172 AVGTIDRGIYTFNEF
-2187 VKHLVNELGQDVVPY
+2187 VKHIGSKFGQDVLPY
-2202 LKSAYEGARQWPD
+2202 LKSAYNGARDWPD

-2248 DRTPQTAQP
+2248 ERTPQTAQP
-2257 KPQQPQYTPGEYRV
+2257 KPEQPQYTPGEYRV
-2271 AANKGDLKTNPSPS
+2271 ATNKGDLKTNPSPS
-2285 LDYEFFYKNQNKE
+2285 LDYEFFYKNANKE

-2303 NAPDFITHAVVEI
+2303 NSPDFITNAVVEI
-2316 SSVERHAGAQSARHT
+2316 SSTERYEGAQSARHA

-2345 YNNIPLNLY
+2345 YNNIPLNLW

-2360 KPRTLSQNG
+2360 KPRTISQNG

-2390 NMARTNGRIVVKEG
+2390 NMARTNGRIIVKEG
-2404 VLRPLTDPDAQLLAG
+2404 TLRPLTDPDAQLLAG
-2419 TNLYKIEMSN
+2419 TSLYTIEMSN

-2456 YNNPNHAPE
+2456 YNNPDHAPQ

-2505 SVLSNTDILNGKTN
+2505 SVLANTETLNGKTN

-2538 NLVGLKAV
+2538 NLVGLKAI
-2546 ELIPGRPGVV
+2546 ELIPGRPGVI

-2563 LAANN
+2563 LATNN

-2579 TDAGKTNFRSV
+2579 TDAGKTHFRSV

-2611 DNTLPIKAIRDWFI
+2611 DSTLPIKAIRDWFI

-2643 SDFKAVDD
+2643 SDFKAVDG

-2657 LGWYVKHGVFL
+2657 LGWYIKHGVFL

-2687 DPNQA
+2687 DPSAA

-2699 SPIQPDVQVQEDP
+2699 SPVQPDVQVQEDP

-2727 PDDYTTNQDWAE
+2727 PDDYTSNEDWAE
-2739 QMPDNDSNEELNESQ
+2739 QMPDGESDASQ
-2754 IDNTDESGF
+2754 VDNADESSMVF
-2763 VLYKQKGSSKTHISK
+2763 YRQKSPNKTSITK

-2806 AMRDPSVLG
+2806 TMHDPSVLG

-2900 EGDGRIKTWIKGAIN
+2900 EGDGRIKTWIKGAVN
-2915 NIRDFILS
+2915 NIRDFVLS

-2933 NLYAAIIRGKYAGIE
+2933 NLYAAIIRGEYAGIE

-3011 HINKETFEKGV
+3011 YINKETFEKGV
-3022 ESLYKSKLDILGHGE
+3022 ESLYESGLDILGHGE
-3037 YKTPAQLGMRELLEK
+3037 YKTPAQLGMGEILEK

-3140 GLVQYKVI
+3140 GQVQYKVI

-3186 RNASMSNGLF
+3186 RNASMFNGLF

-3277 AQLANGGTDLVSI
+3277 AQLANGGTDLISI

-3301 NRNASTMFTSIADM
+3301 NSNASTMFTSIADM
-3315 IDSNKQVTL
+3315 FDSNKQVTL

-3366 KSKEAGKP
+3366 KSKETGKP

-3399 GLNAVGINITRPVFD
+3399 GLNAVGISITRPVFD

-3450 DISKNGKLNVDDNM
+3450 DISKNEKLNVDDNM

-3474 KLETIYDRFA
+3474 RLETIYDRFA

-3565 VLDQLSNNPNLRI
+3565 VLDQLANNPNLRI

-3709 AVANYYTKEQGARFS
+3709 AVVNYYTKEQGARFS
-3724 SLLGVWELDN
+3724 SLLGVWEFDN
-3734 NGDETYVS
+3734 NGDEVFVS

-3758 AEEHFFSKPVSEQR
+3758 AEEHFFSKPISEQR

-3778 LDHNTRNEIQNLVDL
+3778 LDHNTRDEIQNLADL

-3886 DGNLIDRTIDELK
+3886 DGNLIDRTVDELK

-3926 YVSAEVNNEMIESPQ
+3926 YVSAEVDNEMIESPQ

-3961 LCDKYIEKKL
+3961 LCDEYIEKEL

-3983 QASRRRHDLEQ
+3983 QASRRKYNLEQ
-3994 DARNSV
+3994 DARNKV
-4000 DNQLERMSDE
+4000 DSQLERMSDE

-4024 AVIKKKA
+4024 AVIKKKV

-4056 YMTDEM
+4056 YITDEM

-4085 SGNIYTVRTKLNAY
+4085 SGNIYTVRAKLNAY

-4150 FHAMKKQGV
+4150 FHAMKKQNV

-4196 TFKFNSY
+4196 TFKFNPY

-4217 PNEKKYM
+4217 PNEEKYM

-4268 SDIGMQNVMKQ
+4268 SDIGMQNIMKQ

-4347 PVDAV
+4347 PIDAV

-4470 DGNTIYKTKL
+4470 DGNTIYKTKI
-4480 EKRQLSFEDAR
+4480 EKRQLSFEEAR

-4565 EGFENIYGYV
+4565 EDFENIYGYV
-4575 EQRLVKEPE
+4575 EQRLVKESE

-4603 IDKKDNGGPRN
+4603 IDKKDNGRPRN

-4621 IDNDTDL
+4621 IDNDTEL

-4643 TESPYSF
+4643 TETPYSF

-4686 HISFRESQSSLL
+4686 HVSFRESQSSLL
-4698 STLGLSRLDKQLDVD
+4698 SMLGLSRLDKQLDVD

-4791 KYSRQQQSI
+4791 MYSRQQQSI
-4800 KDIAEQYFGKDV
+4800 EDVAEQYFKKDV
-4812 TFDGNTLDDALSLID
+4812 TFDGNTLEEALGIIES
-4827 TGDKESIQAINEAI
+4827 GDKDSIQAMNEAI
-4841 KKLFESEQFKQ
+4841 KKLFESDQFKQ
-4852 DARDYAQGNDIADQK
+4852 DARDYAQGNDVADQNA
-4867 GLKSRQ
+4867 LKSRQ

-4923 FATDEDGVLIKKG
+4923 FATDNDGVLIKKG

-4969 ILGGQ
+4969 VLGEQ

-5003 QSAQKALSAAIKSQF
+5003 QSAQKALSAAIKSEF
-5018 FNDYV
+5018 FNDYA

-5040 SEDLEFSYDASTNSM
+5040 TEDLEFSYDSSTNSM
-5055 SITGNKH
+5055 KITGNKH

-5072 LLWYKDKD
+5072 LLWYKDQD

-5086 IPRDKNGNALPLK
+5086 VPRDKNGNAIPLK

-5108 QLNISINGNFNGV
+5108 QLNVSINGNFNGV

-5147 YSDLQGNLLL
+5147 YADLKGNLLL

-5164 RVEYSPKDA
+5164 RVEYSSKDA

-5214 QNDKQPQVAEY
+5214 QNDKQPEVAEY

-5261 SGYANFINR
+5261 SGYTDFINR
-5270 KLEQLTSYIPTVDLN
+5270 KLVQLNSIPTVDLN

-5318 VAKMNNVNG
+5318 VAKMTNVNG

-5346 DGMYEP
+5346 EGMYEP

-5474 VAAAITDDDQAQPV
+5474 VAAAINDDDQAQPI
-5488 NTGNQPSTAN
+5488 NTGNQPSTAQTATN
-5498 NTTVNPGTAQFYS
+5498 GSTQSQTSTPISTDKKSSTDNITVNPETAQFYS
-5511 GGAVGSDTEWGNV
+5511 GGAVGSDTEWANV

-5546 DKESIEKQYK
+5546 DKESVEKQYK
-5556 EVVERLQRK
+5556 EVVKRLLRR
-5565 QLSAD
+5565 QLDAN

-5582 QANSADSILAI
+5582 QANSADAILAI

-5598 NGHVDGGTAYATE
+5598 NGHIDGGTAYATE

-5629 WKTYNGEKFVDCE
+5629 WKTYDGEKFVDCE

-5652 IGTRQITDTGKRAIQ
+5652 IGTRQITEDGKRAIQ

-5674 TTNKTQQQTQSNDK
+5674 TTNKTQQQTQSN
-5688 PGTTQP
+5688 T
-5694 QTSTPTSADSS
+5694 DSS

-5747 IATADNTS
+5747 IVTADNTS
-5755 GTNSDTMSI
+5755 GTNSDT
-5764 SRSRLINTIAITH
+5764 
-5777 RQLKQTPKKVNNTRY
+5777 
-5792 SADNI
+5792 
-5797 YYQLRKALPK
+5797 
-5807 EIAGDIIKFYNEEK
+5807 
-5821 DRESFLDRVE
+5821 
-5831 FYINNELKQ
+5831 
-5840 SVLPKA
+5840 
-5846 IAAAKN
+5846 
-5852 RQLGFS
+5852 
-5858 TRYDARN
+5858 
-5865 ITAQLFGALKSGK
+5865 
-5878 ITGNVETD
+5878 
-5886 TAAIGR
+5886 
-5892 YQTWMAQQLFPA
+5892 
-5904 IYYKGWSKQ
+5904 
-5913 RYGYYA
+5913 
-5919 KSFSDISKKIQV
+5919 
-5931 MVRLYNNARM
+5931 
-5941 GNINHIYKL
+5941 
-5950 EAVLEGLKNH
+5950 
-5960 KFKQHL
+5960 
-5966 IEYITAVDR
+5966 
-5975 TTQRNNPN
+5975 
-5983 AKRSK
+5983 
-5988 VRDKVFNLSPL
+5988 
-5999 VLTFKDKQKRSLK
+5999 
-6012 EVLSDIKQRTSVYD
+6012 
-6026 DIIDTIL
+6026 
-6033 SKMRGDTTI
+6033 
-6042 QLNSHN
+6042 
-6048 RPLNVLGS
+6048 
-6056 TISYPHKPSISI
+6056 ISI
-6068 VRLTTTN
+6068 
-6075 KDEFELINTIIHET
+6075 
-6089 IHVITLQYLY
+6089 
-6099 DNPRTAALLDEY
+6099 
-6111 AKYLRFKEGLE
+6111 
-6122 DGGWY
+6122 
-6127 GNKNAKEMIAEFFSN
+6127 
-6142 AEYREW
+6142 
-6148 LKTVPAPKLKM
+6148 
-6159 SMFDK
+6159 
-6164 IVDFIARIFT
+6164 
-6174 GKSKTAYEQLK
+6174 
-6185 PTFDYILD
+6185 
-6193 EALSSTTVSE
+6193 VSE

-6214 NNKEYYN
+6214 DNKEYHN

-6257 RPSNLPER
+6257 KPSNLPER

-6274 FKDWFGDWQNDPEN
+6274 FKDWFGDWQNDPKN

-6294 ENGEPRIV
+6294 ENGEPLVV
-6302 YHGSNQYGFDVF
+6302 YHNTPFKFSVF
-6314 DPSHSDDKISL
+6314 DMDHESRILPGMSEPFGHVGTQET
-6325 FASSSKWIA
+6325 A
-6334 STYTNFKPLE
+6334 
-6344 NTLVRKALL
+6344 NTI
-6353 KGNAIDLIKNE
+6353 KGNQLALFLNARNPLYTDDFVHETASYMLSELYKQG
-6364 DWKSLEKL
+6364 
-6372 INSIINNTLPRP
+6372 IISR
-6384 EKYGPPLPYGG
+6384 
-6395 SKKALDE
+6395 
-6402 VLAIQKELDNPNLT
+6402 
-6416 EEERYSLLADL
+6416 ERYSSLRGISNSELRKLMLSLGYDG
-6427 TKAEDKY
+6427 TKYENKAE
-6434 YYSGNYTFKVKTED
+6434 G
-6448 SSRGKTR
+6448 GG
-6455 IKISIDDSYSKE
+6455 ISYS
-6467 FSSNYTEEGVIF
+6467 FI
-6479 RGSPKE
+6479 SP
-6485 LIDSLTFET
+6485 
-6494 KVYDLFLNIKNPLIL
+6494 
-6509 DDQFNEY
+6509 
-6516 GHANN
+6516 
-6521 WNNLDFSPAAK
+6521 
-6532 DVQNTNFWGEKIPG
+6532 
-6546 THKQTKTR
+6546 
-6554 DVAAYAKENNYDG
+6554 
-6567 VIFKRIADRGA
+6567 
-6578 YPGYQS
+6578 
-6584 LNPITDYDSLYADMH
+6584 
-6599 IGEDSFNAT
+6599 
-6608 NKLESDIIIAFNS
+6608 
-6621 NQVKSAGGENT
+6621 NQIKSAGGENT
-6632 GFSKTNNN
+6632 TFSIDNNN

-6654 VDNHGSIYFDK
+6654 VDNHGNVHLDK
-6665 NKIKPEHPIHEYTH
+6665 NKIRPEHPIHEYTH

-6723 NMSDA
+6723 NMSDE

-6777 LKQTFSNWSKE
+6777 LKQTFSDWSYA
-6788 DIEALTLKDFNH
+6788 DIETLTLNDFNH
-6800 MTLRDF
+6800 MPLRDF
-6806 VTSNAEVAYNES
+6806 VTSNADVINGVDARSSIS
-6818 DAPLSTAE
+6818 DKIE
-6826 KLRLVGLVKHDYE
+6826 MVGLVNYSS
-6839 GDIDVDEEV
+6839 GIDVSEDA
-6848 QRAIDKLNAISP
+6848 QRAIDKIKAISP
-6860 NEQQYITPVITGKS
+6860 NEQQYITPVITGES
-6874 VINGVS
+6874 YIRGVS
-6880 LIDAINIAA
+6880 LIDAINITANIKSIERQSEVSD
-6889 KIYNSEN
+6889 KIV
-6896 ILGTISNKS
+6896 
-6905 LREKIQQIDDEQLR
+6905 REKISRILYSYDR
-6919 ERLYNISDLGVP
+6919 EALFNLLSFGTVP
-6931 NEVMFMIVDYIS
+6931 NNILLMLADYM
-6943 YNDARGIVAN
+6943 NHDDARGLVAH
-6953 YICDFLENVDDDTPY
+6953 YIAFSLEQRCQKKSYY
-6968 DDIAVPIIESIDVKY
+6968 DVVIPIIKSIDVKY

-6988 QSLFNDD
+6988 QSQFNDD

>member
-143 GGFTGWLGDNLN
+143 GGFIGWLGDNLN

-168 QIGMMQ
+168 QIGMME

-351 DQPGMDLSDP
+351 DQPGMNLSDP

-409 VVLAANMGSAVAEN
+409 VVLAANMGSSVAEN

-512 AVINTALDVL
+512 AVIDTALEVL

-544 SMKSQAAREAWQ
+544 SIKSQAAREAWQ
-556 TALKAGK
+556 TALKTGK
-563 RVGSQFATASPLT
+563 KVGSWSATASSLT
-576 GAGAGLIS
+576 GGVTSLIS

-597 KVAKRLAAT
+597 KLAKRLAAT
-606 TMAERLTKLGQNT
+606 TMAERFTKLGQNT

-671 RELFGRLN
+671 QELFGRLN
-679 TAALSEGIEEG
+679 RAALSEGIEEG

-714 LDDALLGLD
+714 LDDALLGFD

-819 ALDHLE
+819 ALDNLE

-837 YLIQPELIEQ
+837 YLIQPELIKQ
-847 ERKNLSRVAS
+847 ERKNLSKVAS

-908 EQLSEIDSRIKDI
+908 EQLSEIDNRIKDI

-934 AELGVD
+934 AERDPFDVD
-940 PSAMN
+940 PVATG
-945 ESQERAA
+945 QLAAVRAA

-1043 IGLEQKDPNAET
+1043 IGLEQKDPNAKT
-1055 VGYGN
+1055 VGYGT

-1096 QNINNANEAVANF
+1096 QNINNANEAVVNF

-1165 ENGWSPLIISKPN
+1165 ENGWSPLIVSKPN

-1210 NGYLYDY
+1210 DGYLYDY

-1242 RMASLLEGVDV
+1242 RMASLLEGVDI

-1267 RTKKEHSKKYAELQK
+1267 RIKKEYSKKYAELQK
-1282 GQEQPTDTTAP
+1282 DQEQPTDTTAP

-1299 GGKQQATGEQKPAG
+1299 GGKQQATGEQKPAEG
-1313 EQKPDDKQKP
+1313 QKPDDKQKP

-1338 QESQPAQNPQQKP
+1338 QESQPTQNPQQKP

-1368 SGTLLSSSETKT
+1368 SGTQLSSSETKT
-1380 SQEETFDALDNK
+1380 SQEETFDALENK

-1438 RYNRVHSTLPESYKE
+1438 RYNRVHSTLPEAYKE
-1453 DYSIIQS
+1453 RDDLTQS
-1460 RERVVQELSK
+1460 RKLVVQELSK
-1470 FTTKAEVIK
+1470 LTTKAEVVK
-1479 WIDEKLKSEFKKSML
+1479 WINEKLKDEHLKKSML

-1506 HPVFNNLENNAE
+1506 HPIFNNLENNSE
-1518 WQAVITDLA
+1518 WQAVITDIA
-1527 HIVIQKSF
+1527 HIVIQKSL

-1546 EISRFMFGHIEGM
+1546 EISRFMFGHFEGVEA
-1559 ITLDYI
+1559 LEYI
-1565 NMHADNKDQYEQDV
+1565 IMQSDTKDKYEQSV
-1579 EYGIGVVKSILNN
+1579 KHAIGIVKSVLND
-1592 IGASQSMSDEQI
+1592 IGASQVMSDEQI
-1604 RNLVIELAGLLKQ
+1604 RDLVIELAGILKQ
-1617 FDDLGWT
+1617 FTDLGWV
-1624 LITNA
+1624 LNTNA

-1634 KFPGVGRVA
+1634 EFPGVGRVA

-1648 IGIDRDGKIHII
+1648 IGIDQDGKIHII
-1660 DFKTSKYSFAETRG
+1660 DFKTSRLQFAKTRG
-1674 VSSLLTD
+1674 RNSTIAQD
-1681 RFKSEL
+1681 FKSEL
-1687 NKLTIDD
+1687 DKLTVDD
-1694 VKNNTPAAR
+1694 VKNNTDAAR
-1703 KVVDNIN
+1703 SVLNSIRKAANN
-1710 KQADGGYGAELD
+1710 QYGVELD
-1722 VVDGKI
+1722 VVDGEI
-1728 VVVRKDS
+1728 VVIAEYS
-1735 GFFYQTN
+1735 GFFYQAN
-1742 KTYGQVQTPFENYT
+1742 QKFGQKQSPFENYT
-1756 NQQTVYQMLIQTEL
+1756 NQQTVYQMLIQAEL

-1780 PYVVSYSYDVTNNG
+1780 PYVVKYEWDETNDG
-1794 FNIYDLSVSNFVN
+1794 YNIYNLSVSNFVN

-1903 KWLQPSDESLLTV
+1903 KQLQPADESLLTV

-1980 SLTGEQDPSDSQAAN
+1980 SLTGEQDPSNSQAAN

-2034 VAKNAR
+2034 VAKNAKN
-2040 DGGFIGG
+2040 GKYIGG
-2047 IATLELPPEYTFGQ
+2047 VATLELPSEYSLDQEFV
-2061 WIIDKCSKLNLEI
+2061 DKCTRLNITIL
-2074 VGVKSYVSKTKD
+2074 GVISYISKTKN
-2086 GQLVASTAMVVT
+2086 GQFVESTVIVRT
-2098 KSSIGKLSAGPAEII
+2098 KSSIGEIHDGEVKI
-2113 PSQQQGPGVDANQN
+2113 LPSQQQGPSVDANQN

-2134 SDEEMSKLRSEILD
+2134 SDEEMSKIRSEILD

-2156 LNSGVDPRL
+2156 LNSGVYPRL
-2165 LTLMAKY
+2165 STLMAKY
-2172 AVGIIDRGIYSFNDF
+2172 SVSIIDRGIYSFNDF

-2202 LKSAYEGARQWPD
+2202 LKSAYESARQWPD

-2225 TPFDQVDNADVYKI
+2225 TPFDQVDNADIYKI

-2257 KPQQPQYTPGEYRV
+2257 KPEQPQYTPGEYRV
-2271 AANKGDLKTNPSPS
+2271 AENKGDLKTNPSPS

-2316 SSVERHAGAQSARHT
+2316 SSVERHAGVQSARHT

-2538 NLVGLKAV
+2538 NLVGLKAI

-2699 SPIQPDVQVQEDP
+2699 SPVQPDVQVQEDP

-2739 QMPDNDSNEELNESQ
+2739 QMPDNDSDEGLSESQ
-2754 IDNTDESGF
+2754 IDNIDESSVVF
-2763 VLYKQKGSSKTHISK
+2763 YKQKEPSKTHISK

-2863 LDIHSKDDAIR
+2863 LDIHSKDDAVR

-2892 SKWYVEQK
+2892 SKWYIEQK

-2915 NIRDFILS
+2915 NIRDFVLS

-2968 HGIEFSNIISDDMF
+2968 HGIEFSNIISNDMF

-3022 ESLYKSKLDILGHGE
+3022 ESLYKSGLDILGHGE
-3037 YKTPAQLGMRELLEK
+3037 YKTPAQLGMGEILEK

-3366 KSKEAGKP
+3366 KSKETGKP

-3474 KLETIYDRFA
+3474 RLETIYDRFA

-3734 NGDETYVS
+3734 NGDEVFVS

-3758 AEEHFFSKPVSEQR
+3758 AEEHFFSKPISEQR
-3772 RLIARN
+3772 KLIARN
-3778 LDHNTRNEIQNLVDL
+3778 LDHNTRNEIQNLADL
-3793 GLIDVIGFDNKK
+3793 GLIDVIGLDNKK

-3878 FYKWKYDD
+3878 FYWWNYDD
-3886 DGNLIDRTIDELK
+3886 DGNLIDRTVDELK

-3926 YVSAEVNNEMIESPQ
+3926 YVSAEVDNEMIESPQ

-3961 LCDKYIEKKL
+3961 LCDEYIEKELK
-3971 EGFKKY
+3971 GFKKY

-3983 QASRRRHDLEQ
+3983 QASRRKYNLEQ
-3994 DARNSV
+3994 KARNEV
-4000 DNQLERMSDE
+4000 DSQLERMSDE

-4031 KSVIDSYRLSKDE
+4031 KSVVDSYRLSKDE

-4056 YMTDEM
+4056 YITDEM

-4071 SWSSDIEEA
+4071 SWGSDIEEA

-4418 NKEGSMDCVLS
+4418 NEEGSMDCVLS

-4444 KRTFELTKDGAKIP
+4444 KRTFELKDGAKIP

-4470 DGNTIYKTKL
+4470 NGNTIYKTKL
-4480 EKRQLSFEDAR
+4480 EKRQLSFEEAR

-4499 IGEEAKANILA
+4499 IGEKAKANILA

-4555 LFLSGLNYKT
+4555 LFLSGLNYKI
-4565 EGFENIYGYV
+4565 EGVENIYGYV
-4575 EQRLVKEPE
+4575 EQRLVKESE

-4662 YITGKVGI
+4662 YITGKIGI

-4740 NVNPFSYNITNLLL
+4740 NVNPFSYNIANLLL

-4791 KYSRQQQSI
+4791 TYSRQQQSI
-4800 KDIAEQYFGKDV
+4800 KDVAEQYFGKDV

-4827 TGDKESIQAINEAI
+4827 AGDKEAIQAINEAI

-4852 DARDYAQGNDIADQK
+4852 DARDYAQGNDVADQK

-4923 FATDEDGVLIKKG
+4923 FATDEDGVLIKKE

-5072 LLWYKDKD
+5072 LLLYKDKD

-5099 VLSAKDDKI
+5099 VLTAKDDKI

-5261 SGYANFINR
+5261 SGYADFINR
-5270 KLEQLTSYIPTVDLN
+5270 KLVQLNSIPTVDLN

-5318 VAKMNNVNG
+5318 VAKMNIVNG

-5346 DGMYEP
+5346 EGMYEP

-5416 YGRDDSTPSSTEYVV
+5416 YGRNDSTPSSTEYVV

-5462 ILNDLRTEQTGG
+5462 ILNDLRAEQTGG
-5474 VAAAITDDDQAQPV
+5474 VAAAITDDDQVQPV

-5498 NTTVNPGTAQFYS
+5498 
-5511 GGAVGSDTEWGNV
+5511 
-5524 AQKYGFNITHYT
+5524 
-5536 VNDYDKLSRD
+5536 
-5546 DKESIEKQYK
+5546 
-5556 EVVERLQRK
+5556 
-5565 QLSAD
+5565 
-5570 SYSGKLVRRDML
+5570 
-5582 QANSADSILAI
+5582 
-5593 GRLGK
+5593 
-5598 NGHVDGGTAYATE
+5598 
-5611 RGIIRGIPVY
+5611 
-5621 LFDQNDNH
+5621 
-5629 WKTYNGEKFVDCE
+5629 
-5642 QPSLTQHAAL
+5642 
-5652 IGTRQITDTGKRAIQ
+5652 
-5667 NVFETWQ
+5667 
-5674 TTNKTQQQTQSNDK
+5674 KTQQQTQSNYK

-5694 QTSTPTSADSS
+5694 QTSTPTSTDSS

-5737 YQFAIERPNA
+5737 YQFAIERPN
-5747 IATADNTS
+5747 T
-5755 GTNSDTMSI
+5755 
-5764 SRSRLINTIAITH
+5764 
-5777 RQLKQTPKKVNNTRY
+5777 
-5792 SADNI
+5792 
-5797 YYQLRKALPK
+5797 
-5807 EIAGDIIKFYNEEK
+5807 
-5821 DRESFLDRVE
+5821 
-5831 FYINNELKQ
+5831 
-5840 SVLPKA
+5840 
-5846 IAAAKN
+5846 
-5852 RQLGFS
+5852 
-5858 TRYDARN
+5858 
-5865 ITAQLFGALKSGK
+5865 
-5878 ITGNVETD
+5878 
-5886 TAAIGR
+5886 
-5892 YQTWMAQQLFPA
+5892 
-5904 IYYKGWSKQ
+5904 
-5913 RYGYYA
+5913 
-5919 KSFSDISKKIQV
+5919 
-5931 MVRLYNNARM
+5931 
-5941 GNINHIYKL
+5941 
-5950 EAVLEGLKNH
+5950 
-5960 KFKQHL
+5960 
-5966 IEYITAVDR
+5966 
-5975 TTQRNNPN
+5975 
-5983 AKRSK
+5983 
-5988 VRDKVFNLSPL
+5988 
-5999 VLTFKDKQKRSLK
+5999 
-6012 EVLSDIKQRTSVYD
+6012 
-6026 DIIDTIL
+6026 
-6033 SKMRGDTTI
+6033 
-6042 QLNSHN
+6042 
-6048 RPLNVLGS
+6048 
-6056 TISYPHKPSISI
+6056 
-6068 VRLTTTN
+6068 
-6075 KDEFELINTIIHET
+6075 
-6089 IHVITLQYLY
+6089 
-6099 DNPRTAALLDEY
+6099 
-6111 AKYLRFKEGLE
+6111 
-6122 DGGWY
+6122 
-6127 GNKNAKEMIAEFFSN
+6127 
-6142 AEYREW
+6142 
-6148 LKTVPAPKLKM
+6148 
-6159 SMFDK
+6159 
-6164 IVDFIARIFT
+6164 
-6174 GKSKTAYEQLK
+6174 
-6185 PTFDYILD
+6185 
-6193 EALSSTTVSE
+6193 
-6203 FTDFFDELIQS
+6203 
-6214 NNKEYYN
+6214 
-6221 LVEPISTETDDYE
+6221 ISTETDDYE

-6257 RPSNLPER
+6257 KPSNLPER

-6274 FKDWFGDWQNDPEN
+6274 FKDWFGDWQNDPKN

-6294 ENGEPRIV
+6294 ENGEPLVV
-6302 YHGSNQYGFDVF
+6302 YHNTPFKFSVF
-6314 DPSHSDDKISL
+6314 DMDHESRILPGMSEPFGHVGTQET
-6325 FASSSKWIA
+6325 A
-6334 STYTNFKPLE
+6334 
-6344 NTLVRKALL
+6344 NTI
-6353 KGNAIDLIKNE
+6353 KGNQLALFLNARNPLYTDDFVYEAASYMLSELYKQG
-6364 DWKSLEKL
+6364 
-6372 INSIINNTLPRP
+6372 IISR
-6384 EKYGPPLPYGG
+6384 
-6395 SKKALDE
+6395 
-6402 VLAIQKELDNPNLT
+6402 
-6416 EEERYSLLADL
+6416 ERYSSLRGISNSELRKLMLSLGYDG
-6427 TKAEDKY
+6427 TKYENKAE
-6434 YYSGNYTFKVKTED
+6434 G
-6448 SSRGKTR
+6448 GG
-6455 IKISIDDSYSKE
+6455 ISYS
-6467 FSSNYTEEGVIF
+6467 FI
-6479 RGSPKE
+6479 SP
-6485 LIDSLTFET
+6485 
-6494 KVYDLFLNIKNPLIL
+6494 
-6509 DDQFNEY
+6509 
-6516 GHANN
+6516 
-6521 WNNLDFSPAAK
+6521 
-6532 DVQNTNFWGEKIPG
+6532 
-6546 THKQTKTR
+6546 
-6554 DVAAYAKENNYDG
+6554 
-6567 VIFKRIADRGA
+6567 
-6578 YPGYQS
+6578 
-6584 LNPITDYDSLYADMH
+6584 
-6599 IGEDSFNAT
+6599 
-6608 NKLESDIIIAFNS
+6608 
-6621 NQVKSAGGENT
+6621 NQIKSAGGENKT
-6632 GFSKTNNN
+6632 FSRTNNN

-6654 VDNHGSIYFDK
+6654 VDDAGIIHLNK

-6679 IWDRVVASKNPSL
+6679 IWDRVVAMKNPSL

-6860 NEQQYITPVITGKS
+6860 NEQQYITPIITGKS

-6889 KIYNSEN
+6889 KIYNAEN
-6896 ILGTISNKS
+6896 ILGIISNKAV
-6905 LREKIQQIDDEQLR
+6905 REKIQQIDDEQLR
-6919 ERLYNISDLGVP
+6919 ERLYNILDLGVP
-6931 NEVMFMIVDYIS
+6931 SQVMFTIADYMN
-6943 YNDARGIVAN
+6943 YNDARGIVASH
-6953 YICDFLENVDDDTPY
+6953 ICDFLENVDDDTLY
-6968 DDIAVPIIESIDVKY
+6968 DDVAIPIIESIDVKY
-6983 DDSRE
+6983 DDSRQ

>member
-211 NARMSQKERNKTL
+211 NARMSQEERNKTL

-512 AVINTALDVL
+512 AVIDTALDVL

-671 RELFGRLN
+671 FELLGRLN

-982 DNGVAKSRVN
+982 GNGVAKSRVN

-1028 VRHPGINDYLHELYS
+1028 VRHPGINDYLHQLYS

-1055 VGYGN
+1055 VGYRN
-1060 HNKDSV
+1060 HNNDSV

-1165 ENGWSPLIISKPN
+1165 KNGWSPLIISKPN

-1242 RMASLLEGVDV
+1242 RMASSLEGVDV

-1267 RTKKEHSKKYAELQK
+1267 RTKKEYSKKYAELQK

-1323 AEGQQQESQAGAGQG
+1323 AEGQQQESQAGAGRS

-1351 ESQPTQK
+1351 ESQPAQK

-1368 SGTLLSSSETKT
+1368 SGTQLSSSETKT
-1380 SQEETFDALDNK
+1380 SQEETFDALENK

-1438 RYNRVHSTLPESYKE
+1438 RYNRVHSTLPEAYKE
-1453 DYSIIQS
+1453 RDDLTQS
-1460 RERVVQELSK
+1460 RKLVVQELSK
-1470 FTTKAEVIK
+1470 LTTKAEVVK
-1479 WIDEKLKSEFKKSML
+1479 WINEKLKDEHLKKSML

-1506 HPVFNNLENNAE
+1506 HPIFNNLENNSE
-1518 WQAVITDLA
+1518 WQAVITDIA
-1527 HIVIQKSF
+1527 HIVIQKSP

-1546 EISRFMFGHIEGM
+1546 EISRFMFGHFEGVEALEY
-1559 ITLDYI
+1559 IT
-1565 NMHADNKDQYEQDV
+1565 MHSDTKDKYEQNVKYAID
-1579 EYGIGVVKSILNN
+1579 IVKSILND
-1592 IGASQSMSDEQI
+1592 IDASQVMSDEQI
-1604 RNLVIELAGLLKQ
+1604 RDLVIELAGILKQ
-1617 FDDLGWT
+1617 FTDLGWV
-1624 LITNA
+1624 LNTNA

-1634 KFPGVGRVA
+1634 EFPGVGRVA

-1648 IGIDRDGKIHII
+1648 IGIDQDGKIHII
-1660 DFKTSKYSFAETRG
+1660 DFKTSRLQFAKTRG
-1674 VSSLLTD
+1674 RNSIIAQD
-1681 RFKSEL
+1681 FKSEL
-1687 NKLTIDD
+1687 DKLTVDD
-1694 VKNNTPAAR
+1694 VKNNTDAAR
-1703 KVVDNIN
+1703 SVLNSIRKAANN
-1710 KQADGGYGAELD
+1710 QYGVELD
-1722 VVDGKI
+1722 VVDGEI
-1728 VVVRKDS
+1728 VVIAEYS
-1735 GFFYQTN
+1735 GFFYQAN
-1742 KTYGQVQTPFENYT
+1742 KKSGQKQSPFENYT
-1756 NQQTVYQMLIQTEL
+1756 NQQTVYQMLIQAEL

-1780 PYVVSYSYDVTNNG
+1780 PYVVDYNWQETNDG
-1794 FNIYDLSVSNFVN
+1794 YNIYNLSVSNFVN

-1862 YEDYAGRYDYVSDPR
+1862 YDDYAGRYDYVSDPR

-2024 NENGVQSTEF
+2024 NKNGVQSTEF
-2034 VAKNAR
+2034 VAKNAK
-2040 DGGFIGG
+2040 DGKYIGG
-2047 IATLELPPEYTFGQ
+2047 VATLELPSEYSLNQEFV
-2061 WIIDKCSKLNLEI
+2061 DKCTGLNITIL
-2074 VGVKSYVSKTKD
+2074 GVRSYISKTEN
-2086 GQLVASTAMVVT
+2086 GQFVESTAIVRT
-2098 KSSIGKLSAGPAEII
+2098 KSSIGEMHDGEVKIL
-2113 PSQQQGPGVDANQN
+2113 PSQQQGPSADTNQN

-2202 LKSAYEGARQWPD
+2202 LKSAYEGARQWSD

-2538 NLVGLKAV
+2538 NLVGLKAI

-2687 DPNQA
+2687 DLNQA

-2739 QMPDNDSNEELNESQ
+2739 QMPDNDSNEELSESQ

-2982 DNLMETA
+2982 DNLMETT

-3345 PHTGRPKGEV
+3345 PNTGRPKGEV

-3505 LGTGKNKF
+3505 LSTGKNKF

-3758 AEEHFFSKPVSEQR
+3758 AEEHFFSKPISEQR

-3886 DGNLIDRTIDELK
+3886 DGNLIDRTVDELK

-3961 LCDKYIEKKL
+3961 LCDEYIEKKL

-4056 YMTDEM
+4056 YITDEM

-4296 IDDGNLSRVV
+4296 IDDSNLSRVV

-4347 PVDAV
+4347 PIDAV

-4499 IGEEAKANILA
+4499 IGEKAKANILA

-4575 EQRLVKEPE
+4575 EQRLVKESE

-4791 KYSRQQQSI
+4791 TYSRQQQSI
-4800 KDIAEQYFGKDV
+4800 KDVAEQYFGKDV

-4827 TGDKESIQAINEAI
+4827 TGDKESIQAINKAI

-4923 FATDEDGVLIKKG
+4923 FVTDEDGVLIKKG

-4958 KTRNAISLTKV
+4958 KTRNAISLTKA
-4969 ILGGQ
+4969 ILGKQ
-4974 FMSSTTGFIQML
+4974 FMSSTPGFIQML

-5318 VAKMNNVNG
+5318 VAKMNSVNG

-5346 DGMYEP
+5346 EGMYEP

-5498 NTTVNPGTAQFYS
+5498 
-5511 GGAVGSDTEWGNV
+5511 
-5524 AQKYGFNITHYT
+5524 
-5536 VNDYDKLSRD
+5536 
-5546 DKESIEKQYK
+5546 
-5556 EVVERLQRK
+5556 
-5565 QLSAD
+5565 
-5570 SYSGKLVRRDML
+5570 
-5582 QANSADSILAI
+5582 
-5593 GRLGK
+5593 
-5598 NGHVDGGTAYATE
+5598 
-5611 RGIIRGIPVY
+5611 
-5621 LFDQNDNH
+5621 
-5629 WKTYNGEKFVDCE
+5629 
-5642 QPSLTQHAAL
+5642 
-5652 IGTRQITDTGKRAIQ
+5652 
-5667 NVFETWQ
+5667 
-5674 TTNKTQQQTQSNDK
+5674 KTQQQTQSNDK

-5694 QTSTPTSADSS
+5694 QTSTPTSTDSS

-5764 SRSRLINTIAITH
+5764 SRSRLINTIASTH

-6075 KDEFELINTIIHET
+6075 KDEFELINTIMHET

-6203 FTDFFDELIQS
+6203 FTD
-6214 NNKEYYN
+6214 
-6221 LVEPISTETDDYE
+6221 
-6234 QRLQTILDEAPR
+6234 
-6246 DSKGR
+6246 
-6251 LLAPNG
+6251 
-6257 RPSNLPER
+6257 
-6265 LYAQVRTKE
+6265 
-6274 FKDWFGDWQNDPEN
+6274 
-6288 ASKVVD
+6288 
-6294 ENGEPRIV
+6294 
-6302 YHGSNQYGFDVF
+6302 
-6314 DPSHSDDKISL
+6314 
-6325 FASSSKWIA
+6325 
-6334 STYTNFKPLE
+6334 
-6344 NTLVRKALL
+6344 
-6353 KGNAIDLIKNE
+6353 
-6364 DWKSLEKL
+6364 
-6372 INSIINNTLPRP
+6372 
-6384 EKYGPPLPYGG
+6384 
-6395 SKKALDE
+6395 
-6402 VLAIQKELDNPNLT
+6402 
-6416 EEERYSLLADL
+6416 
-6427 TKAEDKY
+6427 
-6434 YYSGNYTFKVKTED
+6434 
-6448 SSRGKTR
+6448 
-6455 IKISIDDSYSKE
+6455 
-6467 FSSNYTEEGVIF
+6467 
-6479 RGSPKE
+6479 
-6485 LIDSLTFET
+6485 
-6494 KVYDLFLNIKNPLIL
+6494 
-6509 DDQFNEY
+6509 
-6516 GHANN
+6516 
-6521 WNNLDFSPAAK
+6521 
-6532 DVQNTNFWGEKIPG
+6532 
-6546 THKQTKTR
+6546 
-6554 DVAAYAKENNYDG
+6554 
-6567 VIFKRIADRGA
+6567 
-6578 YPGYQS
+6578 
-6584 LNPITDYDSLYADMH
+6584 
-6599 IGEDSFNAT
+6599 
-6608 NKLESDIIIAFNS
+6608 KLESDIIIAFNS
-6621 NQVKSAGGENT
+6621 NQVKSAGGENKT
-6632 GFSKTNNN
+6632 FLRTNNN

-6654 VDNHGSIYFDK
+6654 VDDAGIIHLNK
-6665 NKIKPEHPIHEYTH
+6665 NKIRPEHPIHEYTH
-6679 IWDRVVASKNPSL
+6679 IWDRVVAMKIPSL

-6777 LKQTFSNWSKE
+6777 LKQTFSNWSYA
-6788 DIEALTLKDFNH
+6788 DIETLTLKDFNH

-6818 DAPLSTAE
+6818 DAYLPLWN
-6826 KLRLVGLVKHDYE
+6826 KLHITGFVEHDN
-6839 GDIDVDEEV
+6839 DIELSDDV
-6848 QRAIDKLNAISP
+6848 QRAIDKIKAISP
-6860 NEQQYITPVITGKS
+6860 NEQQYITPVITGETF
-6874 VINGVS
+6874 ITGVS

-6889 KIYNSEN
+6889 KIFNADDYLEVSDK
-6896 ILGTISNKS
+6896 I
-6905 LREKIQQIDDEQLR
+6905 LREKVSQIVYSYDR
-6919 ERLYNISDLGVP
+6919 EALFNLLSFGTVP
-6931 NEVMFMIVDYIS
+6931 NGILLMLADYMN
-6943 YNDARGIVAN
+6943 YDDARGLIAH
-6953 YICDFLENVDDDTPY
+6953 YIGFELQKRCQKKSY
-6968 DDIAVPIIESIDVKY
+6968 DDVAIPIIKSIDVKY

-6988 QSLFNDD
+6988 QSQFNDD

>member
-11 PRYALGYRLMANR
+11 PRYALGYILMANR

-86 DALKSRQEIEEE
+86 DALKSRQEVEEE
-98 AKSTLPKFGFWKIM
+98 VNSASPKWLSMWSTDPD
-112 GTDTD
+112 DTTND
-117 DAIIDPISGG
+117 LISGG

-211 NARMSQKERNKTL
+211 NARMSQEERNKTL
-224 QVRNTTKNAIA
+224 QVRNTTKKAIA

-263 QLTQELMPNPMAAL
+263 QLTQELTPNPMAML

-329 RINRDDANAY
+329 RINRDDANVY

-351 DQPGMDLSDP
+351 DQPGMNLSDP

-499 ALFKRDMVATGTD
+499 TLFKRDMVATGTD
-512 AVINTALDVL
+512 AVIETALDVL

-563 RVGSQFATASPLT
+563 KVGSQFATASPLT

-584 GSIAYGASRFASS
+584 GSITYGASRFASS
-597 KVAKRLAAT
+597 KLAKRLAAT
-606 TMAERLTKLGQNT
+606 TMAERFTKLGERT

-641 GAKPAALGAKY
+641 GAKPTALGAKY
-652 FNQYFGKNTLIGK
+652 FRKYLGKNTLYGQ

-671 RELFGRLN
+671 RELLGRLN

-723 VGKDVLGIPLDALG
+723 VGKDILGIPLDALG
-737 MLQIK
+737 ILQIK

-772 YISEMRAD
+772 YISEIRAD

-894 MVLDNQQDVLKNTN
+894 MALDNQQDVLKNTN
-908 EQLSEIDSRIKDI
+908 EQLSEIDNRIKDI
-921 RTNQTDEYTNAKL
+921 RTNQTDEYANAKL
-934 AELGVD
+934 AERDPFNVD
-940 PSAMN
+940 PVVTGQLAAV
-945 ESQERAA
+945 RAA

-1028 VRHPGINDYLHELYS
+1028 IKHPGINDYLHELYS

-1154 SDEEVTAKMDE
+1154 SDEEVTAKVDE
-1165 ENGWSPLIISKPN
+1165 ENGWSPLIVSKPN

-1210 NGYLYDY
+1210 DGYLYDY
-1217 SDKHEVKETPIF
+1217 SDRHEVKETPIF

-1242 RMASLLEGVDV
+1242 RMASLLEGVDI

-1282 GQEQPTDTTAP
+1282 GYEQPADTTAP

-1299 GGKQQATGEQKPAG
+1299 GGKQQAAG

-1323 AEGQQQESQAGAGQG
+1323 AEGQQQESQASAGQG

-1368 SGTLLSSSETKT
+1368 SGTQLSSSETKT

-1438 RYNRVHSTLPESYKE
+1438 RYNRVHSTLPEAYKE
-1453 DYSIIQS
+1453 KDDLIQS
-1460 RERVVQELSK
+1460 RKLVVQELSK
-1470 FTTKAEVIK
+1470 LTTKAEVVK
-1479 WIDEKLKSEFKKSML
+1479 WINEKLKDEHLKKSML

-1506 HPVFNNLENNAE
+1506 HPIFNNLENNSE
-1518 WQAVITDLA
+1518 WQAVITDIA
-1527 HIVIQKSF
+1527 HIVVQKSF

-1546 EISRFMFGHIEGM
+1546 EISRFMFGHFEGVEALEY
-1559 ITLDYI
+1559 IT
-1565 NMHADNKDQYEQDV
+1565 MHSDNKDQYEQNVKYAID
-1579 EYGIGVVKSILNN
+1579 IVKSVLND
-1592 IGASQSMSDEQI
+1592 IGASQVMSDEQI
-1604 RNLVIELAGLLKQ
+1604 RDLVIELAGILKQ
-1617 FDDLGWT
+1617 FTDLGWV
-1624 LITNA
+1624 LNTNA

-1634 KFPGVGRVA
+1634 EFPGVGRVA

-1648 IGIDRDGKIHII
+1648 IGIDQDGKIHII
-1660 DFKTSKYSFAETRG
+1660 DFKTSKLQFAKTRG
-1674 VSSLLTD
+1674 RNSTIEGN
-1681 RFKSEL
+1681 FKSEL
-1687 NKLTIDD
+1687 DKLTVDD
-1694 VKNNTPAAR
+1694 VKNNTDAAR
-1703 KVVDNIN
+1703 SVLNSIRKAANN
-1710 KQADGGYGAELD
+1710 QYGVELD
-1722 VVDGKI
+1722 VVDGEI
-1728 VVVRKDS
+1728 VVIAEYS
-1735 GFFYQTN
+1735 GFFYQAN
-1742 KTYGQVQTPFENYT
+1742 QKLGQKQSPFENYT
-1756 NQQTVYQMLIQTEL
+1756 NQQTVYQMLIQAEL

-1780 PYVVSYSYDVTNNG
+1780 PYVVKYGWDETDDGYK
-1794 FNIYDLSVSNFVN
+1794 IYHLSVSNFVN

-1862 YEDYAGRYDYVSDPR
+1862 YDDYASRYDHASDPR

-1903 KWLQPSDESLLTV
+1903 KWLQPADESLLTV

-1947 NIEAEYAQTA
+1947 NLEAEYAQTA

-1970 QDIANIDREG
+1970 EDIANIDREG

-2015 TGFVNNGTK
+2015 TGFVNNGTEEK
-2024 NENGVQSTEF
+2024 AGVQSTEF
-2034 VAKNAR
+2034 VAKNAK
-2040 DGGFIGG
+2040 DGKYIGG
-2047 IATLELPPEYTFGQ
+2047 VATLELPSEYSLDQEFV
-2061 WIIDKCSKLNLEI
+2061 DKCTRLNITIL
-2074 VGVKSYVSKTKD
+2074 GVRSYISKTEN
-2086 GQLVASTAMVVT
+2086 GQFVESTAIVRT
-2098 KSSIGKLSAGPAEII
+2098 KSSIGEMHDGGVKIL
-2113 PSQQQGPGVDANQN
+2113 PSQQQGPGADTNQN

-2165 LTLMAKY
+2165 LTLMTKY

-2187 VKHLVNELGQDVVPY
+2187 VKHFVNELGQDVVPF
-2202 LKSAYEGARQWPD
+2202 LKSAYEGARQLPD
-2215 IINNGLKNKM
+2215 IVNNGLKNKM
-2225 TPFDQVDNADVYKI
+2225 TPFDQVDNADIYKI

-2257 KPQQPQYTPGEYRV
+2257 KPEQPQYTPGEYRV

-2285 LDYEFFYKNQNKE
+2285 LYYEFFYKNQNKE

-2316 SSVERHAGAQSARHT
+2316 SSTERYDGAQSGRHT

-2354 QAFVKG
+2354 QALVKG
-2360 KPRTLSQNG
+2360 KPRTISQNG

-2404 VLRPLTDPDAQLLAG
+2404 VLRPLTYPDAQLLAG

-2538 NLVGLKAV
+2538 NLVGLKAI

-2563 LAANN
+2563 LATNN

-2611 DNTLPIKAIRDWFI
+2611 DSTLPIKAIRDWFI

-2643 SDFKAVDD
+2643 SDFKAVDG

-2699 SPIQPDVQVQEDP
+2699 NPVQPDVQVQEDP

-2739 QMPDNDSNEELNESQ
+2739 QMPDNDSNEGLSESQ
-2754 IDNTDESGF
+2754 IDNTDESSVVF
-2763 VLYKQKGSSKTHISK
+2763 YKQKGSSKSHISK
-2778 AKAQRR
+2778 AEAQRR

-2806 AMRDPSVLG
+2806 TMHDPSVLG

-2863 LDIHSKDDAIR
+2863 LDIHSKDDAVR
-2874 KNAIREVAEL
+2874 KNAMREVAEL

-2892 SKWYVEQK
+2892 SKWYIEQK

-2915 NIRDFILS
+2915 NIRDFVLS

-2956 FNDLFGGLYYKN
+2956 FNDLFGGLHYKN

-3022 ESLYKSKLDILGHGE
+3022 ESLYKSGLDILGHGE
-3037 YKTPAQLGMRELLEK
+3037 YKTPAQLGMGEILEK

-3301 NRNASTMFTSIADM
+3301 NSNAGTMFTSIADM

-3345 PHTGRPKGEV
+3345 PHTGRPKGEI

-3366 KSKEAGKP
+3366 KSKETGKP

-3474 KLETIYDRFA
+3474 RLETIYDRFA

-3565 VLDQLSNNPNLRI
+3565 VLDQLANNPNLRI

-3734 NGDETYVS
+3734 NGDEVFVS

-3758 AEEHFFSKPVSEQR
+3758 AEEHFFSKPISEQR

-3778 LDHNTRNEIQNLVDL
+3778 LDHNTRNEIQNLADL
-3793 GLIDVIGFDNKK
+3793 GLIDVIGLDNNK
-3805 NYVIKNIGLNNSAIE
+3805 NYAIKNIGLNNSAIE

-3850 IVAYINDLSNKALIS
+3850 IIAYINDLSNKALIS

-3886 DGNLIDRTIDELK
+3886 DGNLIDRTVDELK

-3926 YVSAEVNNEMIESPQ
+3926 YVSAEVDNEMIESPQ

-3961 LCDKYIEKKL
+3961 LCDEYIEKEL

-3983 QASRRRHDLEQ
+3983 QASRRKYNLEQ
-3994 DARNSV
+3994 EARNKV
-4000 DNQLERMSDE
+4000 DDQLERMSDE

-4056 YMTDEM
+4056 YITDEM

-4268 SDIGMQNVMKQ
+4268 SDIGMQNIMKQ

-4347 PVDAV
+4347 PIDAV

-4480 EKRQLSFEDAR
+4480 EKRQLSFEEAR

-4548 SDFDIDK
+4548 SDFKI
-4555 LFLSGLNYKT
+4555 LESLNFFNCWEVHVT
-4565 EGFENIYGYV
+4565 W
-4575 EQRLVKEPE
+4575 
-4584 LTEEHRL
+4584 
-4591 QNKIIDMYLALL
+4591 II
-4603 IDKKDNGGPRN
+4603 
-4614 VQILHRS
+4614 
-4621 IDNDTDL
+4621 
-4628 AKSVLKDIEGSGKSK
+4628 
-4643 TESPYSF
+4643 
-4650 YSLARQTASKND
+4650 
-4662 YITGKVGI
+4662 
-4670 GPFALNNNNQ
+4670 
-4680 ILTMIY
+4680 
-4686 HISFRESQSSLL
+4686 
-4698 STLGLSRLDKQLDVD
+4698 
-4713 GNSIMSWIS
+4713 
-4722 AMINAHVDIAKD
+4722 
-4734 PWISRL
+4734 
-4740 NVNPFSYNITNLLL
+4740 
-4754 RTGWGGNTFYFLTQ
+4754 
-4768 PIMKQMADAYV
+4768 
-4779 KASSQYMQQNGS
+4779 SSQA
-4791 KYSRQQQSI
+4791 SI
-4800 KDIAEQYFGKDV
+4800 V
-4812 TFDGNTLDDALSLID
+4812 
-4827 TGDKESIQAINEAI
+4827 
-4841 KKLFESEQFKQ
+4841 
-4852 DARDYAQGNDIADQK
+4852 
-4867 GLKSRQ
+4867 
-4873 LGIYLAYVQFSKYA
+4873 YVY
-4887 NALANLVKYCK
+4887 
-4898 IDTKKHGKSAA
+4898 
-4909 EQLVYKEGFDELFE
+4909 
-4923 FATDEDGVLIKKG
+4923 
-4936 DVGALFEPAGLLD
+4936 
-4949 LVEHSYVGT
+4949 
-4958 KTRNAISLTKV
+4958 R
-4969 ILGGQ
+4969 
-4974 FMSSTTGFIQML
+4974 
-4986 RQLNT
+4986 RR
-4991 MAGNTSLSVSFV
+4991 
-5003 QSAQKALSAAIKSQF
+5003 
-5018 FNDYV
+5018 FND
-5023 SRISDNP
+5023 
-5030 RYMHDLVNSS
+5030 
-5040 SEDLEFSYDASTNSM
+5040 
-5055 SITGNKH
+5055 
-5062 SLKSYVGQPI
+5062 
-5072 LLWYKDKD
+5072 
-5080 GNLQQY
+5080 
-5086 IPRDKNGNALPLK
+5086 
-5099 VLSAKDDKI
+5099 
-5108 QLNISINGNFNGV
+5108 
-5121 CRLLGG
+5121 
-5127 ANTIFDRLSRL
+5127 
-5138 KPMIYHNSD
+5138 
-5147 YSDLQGNLLL
+5147 
-5157 EMLIPGK
+5157 
-5164 RVEYSPKDA
+5164 
-5173 VLGERPD
+5173 
-5180 TYDDLKFVKL
+5180 
-5190 QNFVDDGGINTNYII
+5190 
-5205 NAWNELLEY
+5205 
-5214 QNDKQPQVAEY
+5214 
-5225 IRNFARDL
+5225 
-5233 VVYAF
+5233 
-5238 ITSGDTQG
+5238 
-5246 FTKMFKYVPASWRKK
+5246 
-5261 SGYANFINR
+5261 
-5270 KLEQLTSYIPTVDLN
+5270 
-5285 DVLLN
+5285 
-5290 NWYDNKLVPTYQ
+5290 
-5302 FYSKDANGKR
+5302 
-5312 SSNFIG
+5312 
-5318 VAKMNNVNG
+5318 
-5327 NKQTLSAYPTIL
+5327 
-5339 AALKKND
+5339 
-5346 DGMYEP
+5346 
-5352 SIAVESSPK
+5352 
-5361 FIKIPRSYNHYDSQR
+5361 
-5376 QYNVYQLYG
+5376 
-5385 FARHDSGIMY
+5385 
-5395 PVYVLV
+5395 
-5401 QPKGTKVSGGFMVTE
+5401 
-5416 YGRDDSTPSSTEYVV
+5416 
-5431 NQGALRAFVESADF
+5431 
-5445 INQLPAIKKNFG
+5445 
-5457 DEYAA
+5457 
-5462 ILNDLRTEQTGG
+5462 
-5474 VAAAITDDDQAQPV
+5474 
-5488 NTGNQPSTAN
+5488 
-5498 NTTVNPGTAQFYS
+5498 
-5511 GGAVGSDTEWGNV
+5511 
-5524 AQKYGFNITHYT
+5524 
-5536 VNDYDKLSRD
+5536 
-5546 DKESIEKQYK
+5546 
-5556 EVVERLQRK
+5556 
-5565 QLSAD
+5565 
-5570 SYSGKLVRRDML
+5570 
-5582 QANSADSILAI
+5582 
-5593 GRLGK
+5593 
-5598 NGHVDGGTAYATE
+5598 
-5611 RGIIRGIPVY
+5611 
-5621 LFDQNDNH
+5621 
-5629 WKTYNGEKFVDCE
+5629 
-5642 QPSLTQHAAL
+5642 
-5652 IGTRQITDTGKRAIQ
+5652 
-5667 NVFETWQ
+5667 
-5674 TTNKTQQQTQSNDK
+5674 
-5688 PGTTQP
+5688 
-5694 QTSTPTSADSS
+5694 
-5705 EKSVTEQLVQHLKD
+5705 
-5719 SGFTVYGI
+5719 
-5727 DKNDIERNED
+5727 
-5737 YQFAIERPNA
+5737 
-5747 IATADNTS
+5747 
-5755 GTNSDTMSI
+5755 
-5764 SRSRLINTIAITH
+5764 
-5777 RQLKQTPKKVNNTRY
+5777 
-5792 SADNI
+5792 
-5797 YYQLRKALPK
+5797 
-5807 EIAGDIIKFYNEEK
+5807 
-5821 DRESFLDRVE
+5821 
-5831 FYINNELKQ
+5831 
-5840 SVLPKA
+5840 
-5846 IAAAKN
+5846 
-5852 RQLGFS
+5852 
-5858 TRYDARN
+5858 
-5865 ITAQLFGALKSGK
+5865 
-5878 ITGNVETD
+5878 
-5886 TAAIGR
+5886 
-5892 YQTWMAQQLFPA
+5892 
-5904 IYYKGWSKQ
+5904 
-5913 RYGYYA
+5913 
-5919 KSFSDISKKIQV
+5919 
-5931 MVRLYNNARM
+5931 
-5941 GNINHIYKL
+5941 
-5950 EAVLEGLKNH
+5950 
-5960 KFKQHL
+5960 
-5966 IEYITAVDR
+5966 
-5975 TTQRNNPN
+5975 
-5983 AKRSK
+5983 
-5988 VRDKVFNLSPL
+5988 
-5999 VLTFKDKQKRSLK
+5999 
-6012 EVLSDIKQRTSVYD
+6012 
-6026 DIIDTIL
+6026 
-6033 SKMRGDTTI
+6033 
-6042 QLNSHN
+6042 
-6048 RPLNVLGS
+6048 
-6056 TISYPHKPSISI
+6056 
-6068 VRLTTTN
+6068 
-6075 KDEFELINTIIHET
+6075 
-6089 IHVITLQYLY
+6089 
-6099 DNPRTAALLDEY
+6099 
-6111 AKYLRFKEGLE
+6111 
-6122 DGGWY
+6122 
-6127 GNKNAKEMIAEFFSN
+6127 
-6142 AEYREW
+6142 
-6148 LKTVPAPKLKM
+6148 
-6159 SMFDK
+6159 
-6164 IVDFIARIFT
+6164 
-6174 GKSKTAYEQLK
+6174 
-6185 PTFDYILD
+6185 
-6193 EALSSTTVSE
+6193 
-6203 FTDFFDELIQS
+6203 
-6214 NNKEYYN
+6214 
-6221 LVEPISTETDDYE
+6221 
-6234 QRLQTILDEAPR
+6234 
-6246 DSKGR
+6246 
-6251 LLAPNG
+6251 
-6257 RPSNLPER
+6257 
-6265 LYAQVRTKE
+6265 
-6274 FKDWFGDWQNDPEN
+6274 
-6288 ASKVVD
+6288 
-6294 ENGEPRIV
+6294 
-6302 YHGSNQYGFDVF
+6302 
-6314 DPSHSDDKISL
+6314 
-6325 FASSSKWIA
+6325 
-6334 STYTNFKPLE
+6334 
-6344 NTLVRKALL
+6344 
-6353 KGNAIDLIKNE
+6353 
-6364 DWKSLEKL
+6364 
-6372 INSIINNTLPRP
+6372 
-6384 EKYGPPLPYGG
+6384 
-6395 SKKALDE
+6395 
-6402 VLAIQKELDNPNLT
+6402 
-6416 EEERYSLLADL
+6416 
-6427 TKAEDKY
+6427 
-6434 YYSGNYTFKVKTED
+6434 
-6448 SSRGKTR
+6448 
-6455 IKISIDDSYSKE
+6455 
-6467 FSSNYTEEGVIF
+6467 
-6479 RGSPKE
+6479 
-6485 LIDSLTFET
+6485 
-6494 KVYDLFLNIKNPLIL
+6494 
-6509 DDQFNEY
+6509 
-6516 GHANN
+6516 
-6521 WNNLDFSPAAK
+6521 
-6532 DVQNTNFWGEKIPG
+6532 
-6546 THKQTKTR
+6546 
-6554 DVAAYAKENNYDG
+6554 
-6567 VIFKRIADRGA
+6567 
-6578 YPGYQS
+6578 
-6584 LNPITDYDSLYADMH
+6584 
-6599 IGEDSFNAT
+6599 
-6608 NKLESDIIIAFNS
+6608 
-6621 NQVKSAGGENT
+6621 
-6632 GFSKTNNN
+6632 
-6640 IHFFKDSKGVVYGY
+6640 
-6654 VDNHGSIYFDK
+6654 
-6665 NKIKPEHPIHEYTH
+6665 
-6679 IWDRVVASKNPSL
+6679 
-6692 WIRGV
+6692 
-6697 ELMKQFNGGKL
+6697 
-6708 WNEIANSEF
+6708 
-6717 YGKKWS
+6717 
-6723 NMSDA
+6723 
-6728 QREFMIASE
+6728 
-6737 VHARLVGEG
+6737 
-6746 GAKLISEI
+6746 
-6754 EAKQG
+6754 
-6759 SSDIIS
+6759 
-6765 KLKDWILKFWQS
+6765 
-6777 LKQTFSNWSKE
+6777 
-6788 DIEALTLKDFNH
+6788 
-6800 MTLRDF
+6800 
-6806 VTSNAEVAYNES
+6806 
-6818 DAPLSTAE
+6818 
-6826 KLRLVGLVKHDYE
+6826 
-6839 GDIDVDEEV
+6839 
-6848 QRAIDKLNAISP
+6848 
-6860 NEQQYITPVITGKS
+6860 
-6874 VINGVS
+6874 
-6880 LIDAINIAA
+6880 
-6889 KIYNSEN
+6889 
-6896 ILGTISNKS
+6896 
-6905 LREKIQQIDDEQLR
+6905 
-6919 ERLYNISDLGVP
+6919 
-6931 NEVMFMIVDYIS
+6931 
-6943 YNDARGIVAN
+6943 
-6953 YICDFLENVDDDTPY
+6953 
-6968 DDIAVPIIESIDVKY
+6968 
-6983 DDSRE
+6983 
-6988 QSLFNDD
+6988 
-6995 IMKHCKGN
+6995 

>member
-76 RVEQR
+76 HVEQR

-86 DALKSRQEIEEE
+86 DALKSRQEVEEE
-98 AKSTLPKFGFWKIM
+98 VNSASPKWLSMWSTDPD
-112 GTDTD
+112 DTTND
-117 DAIIDPISGG
+117 LISGG

-186 EKSLD
+186 NKSLD

-211 NARMSQKERNKTL
+211 NVRMSQEERNKTL

-288 SKDVLLRLEG
+288 SKDVLLHLEG

-351 DQPGMDLSDP
+351 DQPGMNLSDP

-398 TGGTSLLVGTP
+398 TGGTSLFVGIP

-460 WKARKMTENDL
+460 WKARKMTKNDL

-544 SMKSQAAREAWQ
+544 SIKSQAAREAWQ
-556 TALKAGK
+556 TALKTGK
-563 RVGSQFATASPLT
+563 KVGSWFATASPLT
-576 GAGAGLIS
+576 GGVTSLIS

-619 ADVVRRATQ
+619 ADVVRRATK

-641 GAKPAALGAKY
+641 GAKPVALGAKY

-679 TAALSEGIEEG
+679 RAALSEGIEEG

-751 GGILGG
+751 GGIIGG

-819 ALDHLE
+819 ALDNLE

-908 EQLSEIDSRIKDI
+908 EQLSEIDNRIKDI

-934 AELGVD
+934 AERDPFNVD
-940 PSAMN
+940 PVVTGQLAAV
-945 ESQERAA
+945 RAA

-1019 GNVTEEKTQ
+1019 GNVTEEKIQ

-1055 VGYGN
+1055 FGYRN

-1154 SDEEVTAKMDE
+1154 SDEEVIAKMDE
-1165 ENGWSPLIISKPN
+1165 ENGWSPLMLSKPN

-1210 NGYLYDY
+1210 DGYLYDY
-1217 SDKHEVKETPIF
+1217 SDRHEVKETPIF

-1267 RTKKEHSKKYAELQK
+1267 RTKKKLSKKYAELQK
-1282 GQEQPTDTTAP
+1282 GQEQPSDTTAP

-1323 AEGQQQESQAGAGQG
+1323 AEGQQQESQASAGQG

-1368 SGTLLSSSETKT
+1368 SGTQLSSSETKT
-1380 SQEETFDALDNK
+1380 SQEETFDALGNK

-1438 RYNRVHSTLPESYKE
+1438 RYNRVHSTLPEAYKE
-1453 DYSIIQS
+1453 KDELIQS
-1460 RERVVQELSK
+1460 RKLVVQELSK
-1470 FTTKAEVIK
+1470 LTTKAEVVK
-1479 WIDEKLKSEFKKSML
+1479 WINEKLKDEHLKKSML

-1506 HPVFNNLENNAE
+1506 HPIFNNLENNSE
-1518 WQAVITDLA
+1518 WQAVITDIA
-1527 HIVIQKSF
+1527 HIVIQKSP

-1546 EISRFMFGHIEGM
+1546 EISRFMFGHFEGVEALEY
-1559 ITLDYI
+1559 IT
-1565 NMHADNKDQYEQDV
+1565 MHSDTKDKYEQNVKYAID
-1579 EYGIGVVKSILNN
+1579 IVKSVLND
-1592 IGASQSMSDEQI
+1592 IGASQVMSDEQI
-1604 RNLVIELAGLLKQ
+1604 RDLVIELAGILKQ
-1617 FDDLGWT
+1617 FTDLGWV
-1624 LITNA
+1624 LNTNA

-1634 KFPGVGRVA
+1634 EFPGVGRVA

-1648 IGIDRDGKIHII
+1648 IGIDQDGKIHII
-1660 DFKTSKYSFAETRG
+1660 DFKTSRLQFAKTR
-1674 VSSLLTD
+1674 D
-1681 RFKSEL
+1681 RNSIIARDFKSEL
-1687 NKLTIDD
+1687 DKLTVDD
-1694 VKNNTPAAR
+1694 VKNNTDAAR
-1703 KVVDNIN
+1703 SVLNSIRKAANN
-1710 KQADGGYGAELD
+1710 QYGVELD
-1722 VVDGKI
+1722 VVDGEI
-1728 VVVRKDS
+1728 VVIAEYS
-1735 GFFYQTN
+1735 GFFYQAN
-1742 KTYGQVQTPFENYT
+1742 QKYGQKQSPFENYT
-1756 NQQTVYQMLIQTEL
+1756 NQQTVYQMLIQAEL

-1780 PYVVSYSYDVTNNG
+1780 PYVVDYNWQETNDG
-1794 FNIYDLSVSNFVN
+1794 YNIYNLSVSNFVN

-1848 QYNTLKQYLSELST
+1848 QYNTLDQYLSELST
-1862 YEDYAGRYDYVSDPR
+1862 YDGFADTYDYISDPR
-1877 INSDVEYLDKYV
+1877 LKSLDKYI
-1889 KALNKLVENIANFN
+1889 KALDKLVNDINRFN
-1903 KWLQPSDESLLTV
+1903 EESQLIDEQSLTV
-1916 NTLEYVKNL
+1916 NALEQAKNL
-1925 KSRIDKAVKQYNAL
+1925 KSRIDKAVKYYSML
-1939 NDARNNIS
+1939 NNVRNSIS
-1947 NIEAEYAQTA
+1947 NLEAEYAQTA

-2015 TGFVNNGTK
+2015 TGFVNNGTEEK
-2024 NENGVQSTEF
+2024 AGVQSTEF
-2034 VAKNAR
+2034 VAKNAKN
-2040 DGGFIGG
+2040 GKYIGG
-2047 IATLELPPEYTFGQ
+2047 VATLELPSEYSLDQEFV
-2061 WIIDKCSKLNLEI
+2061 DKCTRLNITIL
-2074 VGVKSYVSKTKD
+2074 GVRSYISKTEN
-2086 GQLVASTAMVVT
+2086 GQFVESTAIVRT
-2098 KSSIGKLSAGPAEII
+2098 KSSIGEMYDGEVKIL
-2113 PSQQQGPGVDANQN
+2113 PSQQQGPSVDANQN

-2134 SDEEMSKLRSEILD
+2134 SDEEMSKIRSEILD

-2165 LTLMAKY
+2165 LTLMVKY
-2172 AVGIIDRGIYSFNDF
+2172 TVGIIDRGIYSFNDF

-2202 LKSAYEGARQWPD
+2202 LKSAYECARQWPD

-2225 TPFDQVDNADVYKI
+2225 TPFDQVDNADIYKI

-2257 KPQQPQYTPGEYRV
+2257 KSEQPQYTPGEYRV

-2303 NAPDFITHAVVEI
+2303 NSPDFITHAVVEI
-2316 SSVERHAGAQSARHT
+2316 SSVERHAGVQSVRHT

-2443 TLVGDRE
+2443 TLVGDRK
-2450 QRTIFR
+2450 QRTIFI

-2519 GVSNRALASLLM
+2519 GVSNRTLASLLM

-2538 NLVGLKAV
+2538 NLVGLKAI

-2611 DNTLPIKAIRDWFI
+2611 DSTLPIKAIRDWFI

-2643 SDFKAVDD
+2643 SDFKAVDG

-2657 LGWYVKHGVFL
+2657 LGWYVKHCVFL

-2699 SPIQPDVQVQEDP
+2699 SPVQPDVQVQEDP

-2739 QMPDNDSNEELNESQ
+2739 QMPDNDSNEGLSESQ
-2754 IDNTDESGF
+2754 IDNTDESSVVF
-2763 VLYKQKGSSKTHISK
+2763 YKQKGSSKSHISK

-2863 LDIHSKDDAIR
+2863 LDIHSKDDTIR

-2915 NIRDFILS
+2915 NIRDFVLS

-3022 ESLYKSKLDILGHGE
+3022 ESLYKSGLDILGHGE
-3037 YKTPAQLGMRELLEK
+3037 YKTPAQLGMGEILEK

-3345 PHTGRPKGEV
+3345 PNTGRPKGEV

-3450 DISKNGKLNVDDNM
+3450 DISKNGKLNVDDNI

-3474 KLETIYDRFA
+3474 RLETIYDRFA

-3565 VLDQLSNNPNLRI
+3565 ILDQLSNNPNLRI

-3734 NGDETYVS
+3734 NGDEVFVS

-3758 AEEHFFSKPVSEQR
+3758 AEEHFFSKPISEQR

-3778 LDHNTRNEIQNLVDL
+3778 LDHNTRNEIQNLADL

-3805 NYVIKNIGLNNSAIE
+3805 NYVIKNIGLNNSSIE

-3878 FYKWKYDD
+3878 FYKWKYDG
-3886 DGNLIDRTIDELK
+3886 DGNLIDRTVDELK

-3926 YVSAEVNNEMIESPQ
+3926 YVSAEVDNEMIESPQ

-3961 LCDKYIEKKL
+3961 LCDEYIEKEL

-3983 QASRRRHDLEQ
+3983 QASRRKYNLEQ
-3994 DARNSV
+3994 KARNEV
-4000 DNQLERMSDE
+4000 DSQLERMSDE

-4056 YMTDEM
+4056 YITDEM

-4395 RSDGGIVGD
+4395 RSDGGIVGG

-4470 DGNTIYKTKL
+4470 DGNTIYKTRL
-4480 EKRQLSFEDAR
+4480 EKRQLSFEEAR
-4491 QWLIDNGI
+4491 QWLINNGI

-4565 EGFENIYGYV
+4565 EGVENIYGYV
-4575 EQRLVKEPE
+4575 EQRLVKESE

-4698 STLGLSRLDKQLDVD
+4698 NTLGLSRLDKQLDVD

-4791 KYSRQQQSI
+4791 TYSRQQQSI
-4800 KDIAEQYFGKDV
+4800 KDVAEQYFGKDV

-4841 KKLFESEQFKQ
+4841 KKLLESEQFKQ
-4852 DARDYAQGNDIADQK
+4852 DARDYAQGNDVADQK

-4974 FMSSTTGFIQML
+4974 FMSSTMGFIQML

-5080 GNLQQY
+5080 GNPQQY

-5099 VLSAKDDKI
+5099 VLAAKDDKI

-5261 SGYANFINR
+5261 SGYADFINR
-5270 KLEQLTSYIPTVDLN
+5270 KLVQLNSIPTVDLN

-5318 VAKMNNVNG
+5318 VAKMKIING
-5327 NKQTLSAYPTIL
+5327 NKQTQSAYPTIL

-5346 DGMYEP
+5346 EGMYEP

-5416 YGRDDSTPSSTEYVV
+5416 YGRNDSTPSSTEYVV
-5431 NQGALRAFVESADF
+5431 NQDALRAFVESADF

-5474 VAAAITDDDQAQPV
+5474 VAAAITDDDQAQ
-5488 NTGNQPSTAN
+5488 
-5498 NTTVNPGTAQFYS
+5498 
-5511 GGAVGSDTEWGNV
+5511 
-5524 AQKYGFNITHYT
+5524 
-5536 VNDYDKLSRD
+5536 
-5546 DKESIEKQYK
+5546 
-5556 EVVERLQRK
+5556 
-5565 QLSAD
+5565 
-5570 SYSGKLVRRDML
+5570 
-5582 QANSADSILAI
+5582 
-5593 GRLGK
+5593 
-5598 NGHVDGGTAYATE
+5598 
-5611 RGIIRGIPVY
+5611 
-5621 LFDQNDNH
+5621 
-5629 WKTYNGEKFVDCE
+5629 
-5642 QPSLTQHAAL
+5642 TQ
-5652 IGTRQITDTGKRAIQ
+5652 I
-5667 NVFETWQ
+5667 
-5674 TTNKTQQQTQSNDK
+5674 
-5688 PGTTQP
+5688 
-5694 QTSTPTSADSS
+5694 STPTSTDIS

-5719 SGFTVYGI
+5719 SGFTVY
-5727 DKNDIERNED
+5727 D
-5737 YQFAIERPNA
+5737 
-5747 IATADNTS
+5747 
-5755 GTNSDTMSI
+5755 TN
-5764 SRSRLINTIAITH
+5764 
-5777 RQLKQTPKKVNNTRY
+5777 
-5792 SADNI
+5792 
-5797 YYQLRKALPK
+5797 
-5807 EIAGDIIKFYNEEK
+5807 
-5821 DRESFLDRVE
+5821 
-5831 FYINNELKQ
+5831 
-5840 SVLPKA
+5840 
-5846 IAAAKN
+5846 
-5852 RQLGFS
+5852 
-5858 TRYDARN
+5858 
-5865 ITAQLFGALKSGK
+5865 
-5878 ITGNVETD
+5878 GNVD
-5886 TAAIGR
+5886 NDG
-5892 YQTWMAQQLFPA
+5892 
-5904 IYYKGWSKQ
+5904 
-5913 RYGYYA
+5913 
-5919 KSFSDISKKIQV
+5919 
-5931 MVRLYNNARM
+5931 
-5941 GNINHIYKL
+5941 
-5950 EAVLEGLKNH
+5950 
-5960 KFKQHL
+5960 
-5966 IEYITAVDR
+5966 
-5975 TTQRNNPN
+5975 
-5983 AKRSK
+5983 
-5988 VRDKVFNLSPL
+5988 
-5999 VLTFKDKQKRSLK
+5999 
-6012 EVLSDIKQRTSVYD
+6012 
-6026 DIIDTIL
+6026 
-6033 SKMRGDTTI
+6033 
-6042 QLNSHN
+6042 
-6048 RPLNVLGS
+6048 
-6056 TISYPHKPSISI
+6056 
-6068 VRLTTTN
+6068 
-6075 KDEFELINTIIHET
+6075 IIH
-6089 IHVITLQYLY
+6089 
-6099 DNPRTAALLDEY
+6099 
-6111 AKYLRFKEGLE
+6111 
-6122 DGGWY
+6122 
-6127 GNKNAKEMIAEFFSN
+6127 
-6142 AEYREW
+6142 
-6148 LKTVPAPKLKM
+6148 
-6159 SMFDK
+6159 
-6164 IVDFIARIFT
+6164 
-6174 GKSKTAYEQLK
+6174 
-6185 PTFDYILD
+6185 
-6193 EALSSTTVSE
+6193 
-6203 FTDFFDELIQS
+6203 
-6214 NNKEYYN
+6214 
-6221 LVEPISTETDDYE
+6221 
-6234 QRLQTILDEAPR
+6234 
-6246 DSKGR
+6246 
-6251 LLAPNG
+6251 
-6257 RPSNLPER
+6257 
-6265 LYAQVRTKE
+6265 
-6274 FKDWFGDWQNDPEN
+6274 
-6288 ASKVVD
+6288 
-6294 ENGEPRIV
+6294 
-6302 YHGSNQYGFDVF
+6302 
-6314 DPSHSDDKISL
+6314 
-6325 FASSSKWIA
+6325 
-6334 STYTNFKPLE
+6334 
-6344 NTLVRKALL
+6344 
-6353 KGNAIDLIKNE
+6353 
-6364 DWKSLEKL
+6364 
-6372 INSIINNTLPRP
+6372 
-6384 EKYGPPLPYGG
+6384 
-6395 SKKALDE
+6395 
-6402 VLAIQKELDNPNLT
+6402 
-6416 EEERYSLLADL
+6416 
-6427 TKAEDKY
+6427 
-6434 YYSGNYTFKVKTED
+6434 
-6448 SSRGKTR
+6448 
-6455 IKISIDDSYSKE
+6455 
-6467 FSSNYTEEGVIF
+6467 
-6479 RGSPKE
+6479 
-6485 LIDSLTFET
+6485 
-6494 KVYDLFLNIKNPLIL
+6494 LN
-6509 DDQFNEY
+6509 
-6516 GHANN
+6516 
-6521 WNNLDFSPAAK
+6521 
-6532 DVQNTNFWGEKIPG
+6532 
-6546 THKQTKTR
+6546 
-6554 DVAAYAKENNYDG
+6554 
-6567 VIFKRIADRGA
+6567 
-6578 YPGYQS
+6578 
-6584 LNPITDYDSLYADMH
+6584 
-6599 IGEDSFNAT
+6599 
-6608 NKLESDIIIAFNS
+6608 
-6621 NQVKSAGGENT
+6621 
-6632 GFSKTNNN
+6632 
-6640 IHFFKDSKGVVYGY
+6640 
-6654 VDNHGSIYFDK
+6654 K
-6665 NKIKPEHPIHEYTH
+6665 NKIRPEHPIYEYTH

-6692 WIRGV
+6692 WIRGI
-6697 ELMKQFNGGKL
+6697 ELMKQFDGGKL

-6754 EAKQG
+6754 EAKQR

-6765 KLKDWILKFWQS
+6765 KLKDWILKFWQG
-6777 LKQTFSNWSKE
+6777 LKQTFSNWSQA
-6788 DIEALTLKDFNH
+6788 DIETLTLKDFNH

-6818 DAPLSTAE
+6818 DAHLPLWN
-6826 KLRLVGLVKHDYE
+6826 KLHMTGFVEHDNE
-6839 GDIDVDEEV
+6839 LSDDV
-6848 QRAIDKLNAISP
+6848 QCAIDKIKAISP
-6860 NEQQYITPVITGKS
+6860 NEEQYITPVIIGETF
-6874 VINGVS
+6874 ITGVS

-6889 KIYNSEN
+6889 KIFNADNYLEVSD
-6896 ILGTISNKS
+6896 KVV
-6905 LREKIQQIDDEQLR
+6905 REKISRILYSYDR
-6919 ERLYNISDLGVP
+6919 EVLFNLLSFGTVP
-6931 NEVMFMIVDYIS
+6931 NSILLMLADYMN
-6943 YNDARGIVAN
+6943 YDDARGLVAH
-6953 YICDFLENVDDDTPY
+6953 YIGFELQKRCQKKSY
-6968 DDIAVPIIESIDVKY
+6968 DDVAIPIIKSIDVKY
-6983 DDSRE
+6983 DDSRQ

>member
-32 ELGKYEQQSRSKAI
+32 ELGRYEQQSRSKAI
-46 DYMMAYR
+46 EYMMAYR

-64 QLEQQEETDRRN
+64 QLEQQEEIDRKN

-81 KKDIP
+81 KKDTP
-86 DALKSRQEIEEE
+86 DALKSRYEIEEE
-98 AKSTLPKFGFWKIM
+98 AKSTLPKWLSM
-112 GTDTD
+112 WNTDPD
-117 DAIIDPISGG
+117 DTGIDLITGG

-134 ARQEIQSNP
+134 ARQEIESNP

-168 QIGMMQ
+168 QVGAME
-174 RISRYEQLMNDY
+174 RIARYEQLMNDY

-191 IEDKLSSLHATYDDL
+191 IEDKLGSLHATYDDL

-211 NARMSQKERNKTL
+211 NAKMSQEERNKAL
-224 QVRNTTKNAIA
+224 QARNTTKNAMA
-235 TLQNQ
+235 ALQNQ
-240 YNALGNSRKSLD
+240 YNALGNSRKALD

-263 QLTQELMPNPMAAL
+263 QLTQELTPNPMAKL
-277 FGDDNISLRDI
+277 FGDDNMTMRDI

-298 FKDADAKLKRAM
+298 FKDADPTLKRSM
-310 LNSALN
+310 LNSALK
-316 VAKNRRALLSEQE
+316 VAKNRKSLLSEQE
-329 RINRDDANAY
+329 RINRDDANLY

-386 ALGLLSGALAPY
+386 ALGLISGAAAGP
-398 TGGTSLLVGTP
+398 TGGVSLLIGTP
-409 VVLAANMGSAVAEN
+409 IVFAANMGSAVAEN
-423 NAEVASSVR
+423 NAEVASAVR
-432 ELYINKVGGS
+432 ELYVNKVGGS

-449 IIKAAKKQVPD
+449 IIKAAKQQVPD

-499 ALFKRDMVATGTD
+499 TLFKRDMVATGTD
-512 AVINTALDVL
+512 NVVDTALDVL

-544 SMKSQAAREAWQ
+544 SMKSQAAREAWEA
-556 TALKAGK
+556 ALKTGK
-563 RVGSQFATASPLT
+563 KVGGQFATASPLT

-597 KVAKRLAAT
+597 KLAKKLAAT
-606 TMAERLTKLGQNT
+606 TMAERFTKLGERT

-641 GAKPAALGAKY
+641 GAKPTALGAKY
-652 FNQYFGKNTLIGK
+652 FREYLGKNTLYGQ

-671 RELFGRLN
+671 RELLGRLHMS
-679 TAALSEGIEEG
+679 ALSEGIEEG

-704 DENQSLWDAV
+704 DENQSLWSAV

-737 MLQIK
+737 ILQIK

-810 SAGYNAMSR
+810 KAGYNAMSR

-934 AELGVD
+934 TERDPFNVD
-940 PSAMN
+940 PVVTGQLAAV
-945 ESQERAA
+945 RAA

-997 IDSSLKRLVEGY
+997 IDSSLKRLIEGY

-1019 GNVTEEKTQ
+1019 GNITEEKTQ
-1028 VRHPGINDYLHELYS
+1028 IKHPGINDYLHELYS

-1196 VPVNPLPDGTFIDK
+1196 VPINPLPDGTFIDK

-1234 NSGHTYTE
+1234 NAGHTYTE

-1282 GQEQPTDTTAP
+1282 GQEQPADTTAP

-1299 GGKQQATGEQKPAG
+1299 DDKQQLAG
-1313 EQKPDDKQKP
+1313 EQKPDDKQ
-1323 AEGQQQESQAGAGQG
+1323 G
-1338 QESQPAQNPQQKP
+1338 QESQPSTEQGQESKPTQESQQKP
-1351 ESQPTQK
+1351 ETQPDQN

-1368 SGTLLSSSETKT
+1368 SGTQLSSSETKT

-1392 LKDDEARVIKQPLSV
+1392 RKDDKARVIKQPLSV

-1438 RYNRVHSTLPESYKE
+1438 RYNRVHSTLPESYRE
-1453 DYSIIQS
+1453 ADSIIQS

-1470 FTTKAEVIK
+1470 LTTKVDVVK
-1479 WIDEKLKSEFKKSML
+1479 WINEKLKDESLKKSML

-1506 HPVFNNLENNAE
+1506 HPIFNNLENNAE
-1518 WQAVITDLA
+1518 WQAVITDIA
-1527 HIVIQKSF
+1527 HIVVQKSF

-1546 EISRFMFGHIEGM
+1546 EISRFMFGHFEGM
-1559 ITLDYI
+1559 KALEYITMLS
-1565 NMHADNKDQYEQDV
+1565 DNKDEYEQNVKYAID
-1579 EYGIGVVKSILNN
+1579 IVKSVLDD
-1592 IGASQSMSDEQI
+1592 IGASQAMSDEQV

-1617 FDDLGWT
+1617 FTDLGWQ
-1624 LITNA
+1624 LNTNA

-1634 KFPGVGRVA
+1634 EFPGVGRVA

-1648 IGIDRDGKIHII
+1648 IGVDQDGKIHII
-1660 DFKTSKYSFAETRG
+1660 DFKTSMHPFAKTRG
-1674 VSSLLTD
+1674 VNSTITGQ
-1681 RFKSEL
+1681 FESEL
-1687 NKLTIDD
+1687 SKLTADD
-1694 VKNNTPAAR
+1694 VKNNTPAALNVLKSIR
-1703 KVVDNIN
+1703 DV
-1710 KQADGGYGAELD
+1710 ADGRFGVELD
-1722 VVDGKI
+1722 VVDGK
-1728 VVVRKDS
+1728 VVVVCEYS
-1735 GFFYQTN
+1735 GFFYLAN
-1742 KTYGQVQTPFENYT
+1742 KIRGQVQSPFENYT

-1780 PYVVSYSYDVTNNG
+1780 PYVVHYEYQVTNDG
-1794 FNIYDLSVSNFVN
+1794 YNIYDLSVSNFVN
-1807 GAPLRLMLPISTEM
+1807 GAPLRLMLPISTKM

-1848 QYNTLKQYLSELST
+1848 QYSTLDQYLSELST
-1862 YEDYAGRYDYVSDPR
+1862 YDDYADRYDYISDTR
-1877 INSDVEYLDKYV
+1877 LKSLDNYI
-1889 KALNKLVENIANFN
+1889 KALKKLVEDISRFN
-1903 KWLQPSDESLLTV
+1903 KESQLTDESSLTV
-1916 NTLEYVKNL
+1916 NTLDYAKSL
-1925 KSRIDKAVKQYNAL
+1925 KSRIDTAMKYYSMLDNV
-1939 NDARNNIS
+1939 RNSIS
-1947 NIEAEYAQTA
+1947 NLEAEYAQTA
-1957 AAYDNYINSQQYI
+1957 AAYDNYVNSQQYI

-1980 SLTGEQDPSDSQAAN
+1980 SLTGEQDASDSQAAN

-2040 DGGFIGG
+2040 DGWFIGG
-2047 IATLELPPEYTFGQ
+2047 VATLELPSEYTFGQ
-2061 WIIDKCSKLNLEI
+2061 WIIDQCSKLNLEI
-2074 VGVKSYVSKTKD
+2074 VGVKSYVSKTED
-2086 GQLVASTAMVVT
+2086 GRLVASTAMVVT
-2098 KSSIGKLSAGPAEII
+2098 KSSIGKLSTGPAEII

-2134 SDEEMSKLRSEILD
+2134 SDEEMSRLRSEILD

-2187 VKHLVNELGQDVVPY
+2187 VKHLVNELGQDVIPY

-2239 LNTPTQPVQ
+2239 LNAPTQPVQ
-2248 DRTPQTAQP
+2248 ERTPQTAQP
-2257 KPQQPQYTPGEYRV
+2257 KPEQPQYTPGEYRV

-2285 LDYEFFYKNQNKE
+2285 LYYEFFYKNANKE

-2303 NAPDFITHAVVEI
+2303 NSPDFITNAVVEI
-2316 SSVERHAGAQSARHT
+2316 SSTERYEGAQSARHA

-2345 YNNIPLNLY
+2345 YNNIPLNLW

-2360 KPRTLSQNG
+2360 KQRTISQNG

-2390 NMARTNGRIVVKEG
+2390 NMARTNGRIIVKEG
-2404 VLRPLTDPDAQLLAG
+2404 TLRPLTDPDAQLLAG
-2419 TNLYKIEMSN
+2419 TSLYTIEMSN

-2456 YNNPNHAPE
+2456 YDNPDHAPE

-2505 SVLSNTDILNGKTN
+2505 SVLANTETLNGKTN

-2538 NLVGLKAV
+2538 NLVGLKAI
-2546 ELIPGRPGVV
+2546 ELIPGRPGVI

-2563 LAANN
+2563 LATNN

-2579 TDAGKTNFRSV
+2579 TDAGKTHFRSV

-2643 SDFKAVDD
+2643 SDFKAVDG

-2657 LGWYVKHGVFL
+2657 LGWYIKHGVFL

-2687 DPNQA
+2687 DPSAA

-2699 SPIQPDVQVQEDP
+2699 SPVQPDVQVQEDP

-2727 PDDYTTNQDWAE
+2727 PDDYTSNEDWAE
-2739 QMPDNDSNEELNESQ
+2739 QMPDGESSASQ
-2754 IDNTDESGF
+2754 VDDADNSTMVF
-2763 VLYKQKGSSKTHISK
+2763 YRQKSPNKTRITK

-2784 ITTILGKQFEGK
+2784 ITTILGRQFEGK

-2801 NLISN
+2801 NLVSN

-2863 LDIHSKDDAIR
+2863 LDIHSKDDAVR

-2892 SKWYVEQK
+2892 SKWYVEHK

-2915 NIRDFILS
+2915 NIRDFVLS

-2928 DRNLN
+2928 DKNLN
-2933 NLYAAIIRGKYAGIE
+2933 SLYAAIIRGKYAGIE

-2956 FNDLFGGLYYKN
+2956 FNDIFGGLYYKN

-2982 DNLMETA
+2982 DNLMDTA

-3011 HINKETFEKGV
+3011 HINKETFEKGI
-3022 ESLYKSKLDILGHGE
+3022 ESLYKSGLDVLGHGE
-3037 YKTPAQLGMRELLEK
+3037 YKTPAQLGMREILEK
-3052 FDAVELRRDMASR
+3052 FDAFELRRDMASR

-3071 DFHERIERDS
+3071 DFHERIEDDS
-3081 RDASDAGSSVGND
+3081 RAASDAGSSVGND

-3116 FFFSTIA
+3116 FFFATIA

-3140 GLVQYKVI
+3140 GQVQYKVI

-3159 VPMNIAYNM
+3159 VPMNVAYNM

-3196 YVAYTKL
+3196 YVAYVKL
-3203 KALKQKVDKGD
+3203 KALKKKVDDGD

-3238 RSQYNKELAKSE
+3238 RSQYNKQLAKSE

-3277 AQLANGGTDLVSI
+3277 SLLANGGTDLISI

-3301 NRNASTMFTSIADM
+3301 NSNASTMFTSIADM
-3315 IDSNKQVTL
+3315 FDSNKQVTL

-3345 PHTGRPKGEV
+3345 PHTGRPKGQI

-3366 KSKEAGKP
+3366 KSKESGKP

-3436 NIEDSPTSFLQFLR
+3436 NIEDSPTSFLNFLR
-3450 DISKNGKLNVDDNM
+3450 DISKNGQLNVDDNV
-3464 AYSLRGSGKV
+3464 AYHLKGNGRV
-3474 KLETIYDRFA
+3474 RLETIYDRFA

-3565 VLDQLSNNPNLRI
+3565 VLDQLANNPNLRI

-3597 YFDISHTEDCISKLC
+3597 YFEISHTEDCISKLC

-3677 DLFMSYAYSE
+3677 DQFINYAYSE
-3687 YQSVKDAEKALDQMN
+3687 YQAVKDAEKALDQMKK
-3702 EDGTKST
+3702 DGTKDT

-3724 SLLGVWELDN
+3724 SLLGVWEFDN
-3734 NGDETYVS
+3734 NGDEVFVS

-3758 AEEHFFSKPVSEQR
+3758 AEEHFFSKPISEQR

-3778 LDHNTRNEIQNLVDL
+3778 LDHNTRDEIQNLADL
-3793 GLIDVIGFDNKK
+3793 GLIDVIGFDNNK
-3805 NYVIKNIGLNNSAIE
+3805 NYVIKNIGLNNGAIE

-3850 IVAYINDLSNKALIS
+3850 IVSYINDLANKALMS

-3878 FYKWKYDD
+3878 FYKWKYDE
-3886 DGNLIDRTIDELK
+3886 DGNLIDRTVDELK

-3918 PDRYQKGV
+3918 PERYQKGT
-3926 YVSAEVNNEMIESPQ
+3926 YVSAEVDNEMIESPQ

-3961 LCDKYIEKKL
+3961 LCDEYIEKEL

-3983 QASRRRHDLEQ
+3983 QASRRKYNLEQ
-3994 DARNSV
+3994 KARDKV
-4000 DNQLERMSDE
+4000 DSQLERMSDE

-4056 YMTDEM
+4056 YITDEM

-4124 IMITYYD
+4124 IMVTYYD

-4150 FHAMKKQGV
+4150 FHAMKQQGV

-4171 SQGSQPIKWDDY
+4171 SQGSQPIKWSDY
-4183 SSVEGDEK
+4183 SNVEEDGK

-4268 SDIGMQNVMKQ
+4268 SDIGMQNIMKQ

-4287 QIIDGDGKV
+4287 QIIDGDGNV
-4296 IDDGNLSRVV
+4296 IKGNDLSRVV
-4306 IDQKKFIETVLDM
+4306 IDQKKFIETILDM

-4332 LQVEGDEKSGYRLSM
+4332 LQVEGDEKTGYRLAL
-4347 PVDAV
+4347 PIDAV

-4411 GKRLQMI
+4411 GERLQMI

-4444 KRTFELTKDGAKIP
+4444 KRTFELTKDGKKIP
-4458 LKDKDGNIKVDK
+4458 LKDKDGNIKTDK

-4480 EKRQLSFEDAR
+4480 EKRQLSFEEAR

-4499 IGEEAKANILA
+4499 IGEKAKANILA

-4565 EGFENIYGYV
+4565 EGVENIFGYV
-4575 EQRLVKEPE
+4575 EQHLVKESE
-4584 LTEEHRL
+4584 LSEEHQL

-4621 IDNDTDL
+4621 IDNDTEL

-4643 TESPYSF
+4643 TETPYSF

-4791 KYSRQQQSI
+4791 MYSRQQQSI
-4800 KDIAEQYFGKDV
+4800 EDVAEQYFKKDV
-4812 TFDGNTLDDALSLID
+4812 TFDGNTLEEALGIIES
-4827 TGDKESIQAINEAI
+4827 GDKDSIQAMNEAI
-4841 KKLFESEQFKQ
+4841 KKLFESDQFKQ
-4852 DARDYAQGNDIADQK
+4852 DARDYAQGNDVADQNA
-4867 GLKSRQ
+4867 LKSRQ

-4923 FATDEDGVLIKKG
+4923 FATDEDGILIKKG

-4969 ILGGQ
+4969 VLGEQ

-5003 QSAQKALSAAIKSQF
+5003 QSAQKALSAAIKSEF
-5018 FNDYV
+5018 FNDYA

-5040 SEDLEFSYDASTNSM
+5040 TEDLEFSYDSSTNSM
-5055 SITGNKH
+5055 KITGNKH

-5072 LLWYKDKD
+5072 LLWYKDQD

-5086 IPRDKNGNALPLK
+5086 VPRDKNGNAIPLK

-5108 QLNISINGNFNGV
+5108 QLNVSINGNFNGM

-5147 YSDLQGNLLL
+5147 YADLKGNLLL

-5164 RVEYSPKDA
+5164 RVEYSSKDA

-5214 QNDKQPQVAEY
+5214 QNDKQPEVAEY

-5246 FTKMFKYVPASWRKK
+5246 FAKMFKYVPASWRKK

-5270 KLEQLTSYIPTVDLN
+5270 KLEQLNSYIPTVDLN

-5318 VAKMNNVNG
+5318 VAKMTHSNG
-5327 NKQTLSAYPTIL
+5327 SRQTLSAYPTML

-5346 DGMYEP
+5346 EGIYVP
-5352 SIAVESSPK
+5352 SISVTDAPK
-5361 FIKIPRSYNHYDSQR
+5361 FIKLPRSYNHYDSQR

-5385 FARHDSGIMY
+5385 FARYNGGIQY
-5395 PVYVLV
+5395 PVYTLV

-5416 YGRDDSTPSSTEYVV
+5416 YGRNDSTPSSTEYVV
-5431 NQGALRAFVESADF
+5431 DQNALRNFVESADF
-5445 INQLPAIKKNFG
+5445 INQLPVIKQNFG
-5457 DEYAA
+5457 DEYAK
-5462 ILNDLRTEQTGG
+5462 ILNDLRTEQVGG
-5474 VAAAITDDDQAQPV
+5474 IAAAITDTVGGVDTVTINNGQSTSSTTQTNGKPI
-5488 NTGNQPSTAN
+5488 NIYFGN
-5498 NTTVNPGTAQFYS
+5498 
-5511 GGAVGSDTEWGNV
+5511 
-5524 AQKYGFNITHYT
+5524 
-5536 VNDYDKLSRD
+5536 
-5546 DKESIEKQYK
+5546 
-5556 EVVERLQRK
+5556 
-5565 QLSAD
+5565 
-5570 SYSGKLVRRDML
+5570 
-5582 QANSADSILAI
+5582 
-5593 GRLGK
+5593 GK
-5598 NGHVDGGTAYATE
+5598 NGENIELSNFAIRPFTHTFNDGTQKTFQSVEQAFHYIKGALFAKQDANNNNVLNDIMNTTSGGELRLLGRKIKGLDVAKWDANSSDVMKQLLKESFEQNPKAAQRLLDTGNATLTHNQA
-5611 RGIIRGIPVY
+5611 RSP
-5621 LFDQNDNH
+5621 
-5629 WKTYNGEKFVDCE
+5629 WKTEFPRLLMQVRDELRKSQGT
-5642 QPSLTQHAAL
+5642 TQSQTSAP
-5652 IGTRQITDTGKRAIQ
+5652 TSTDKKSSTD
-5667 NVFETWQ
+5667 N
-5674 TTNKTQQQTQSNDK
+5674 TQQQTQTN
-5688 PGTTQP
+5688 T
-5694 QTSTPTSADSS
+5694 DSS
-5705 EKSVTEQLVQHLKD
+5705 EKSVTEQLVQHLED
-5719 SGFTVYGI
+5719 SGFFVEGVDETYSETEG
-5727 DKNDIERNED
+5727 D
-5737 YQFAIERPNA
+5737 QFFQKKTYLNKAYE
-5747 IATADNTS
+5747 S
-5755 GTNSDTMSI
+5755 ELNS
-5764 SRSRLINTIAITH
+5764 
-5777 RQLKQTPKKVNNTRY
+5777 
-5792 SADNI
+5792 
-5797 YYQLRKALPK
+5797 
-5807 EIAGDIIKFYNEEK
+5807 
-5821 DRESFLDRVE
+5821 
-5831 FYINNELKQ
+5831 
-5840 SVLPKA
+5840 
-5846 IAAAKN
+5846 
-5852 RQLGFS
+5852 
-5858 TRYDARN
+5858 
-5865 ITAQLFGALKSGK
+5865 
-5878 ITGNVETD
+5878 
-5886 TAAIGR
+5886 
-5892 YQTWMAQQLFPA
+5892 
-5904 IYYKGWSKQ
+5904 
-5913 RYGYYA
+5913 
-5919 KSFSDISKKIQV
+5919 
-5931 MVRLYNNARM
+5931 
-5941 GNINHIYKL
+5941 
-5950 EAVLEGLKNH
+5950 
-5960 KFKQHL
+5960 FKQ
-5966 IEYITAVDR
+5966 A
-5975 TTQRNNPN
+5975 
-5983 AKRSK
+5983 
-5988 VRDKVFNLSPL
+5988 
-5999 VLTFKDKQKRSLK
+5999 
-6012 EVLSDIKQRTSVYD
+6012 
-6026 DIIDTIL
+6026 IL
-6033 SKMRGDTTI
+6033 S
-6042 QLNSHN
+6042 
-6048 RPLNVLGS
+6048 
-6056 TISYPHKPSISI
+6056 
-6068 VRLTTTN
+6068 N
-6075 KDEFELINTIIHET
+6075 K
-6089 IHVITLQYLY
+6089 
-6099 DNPRTAALLDEY
+6099 
-6111 AKYLRFKEGLE
+6111 
-6122 DGGWY
+6122 
-6127 GNKNAKEMIAEFFSN
+6127 
-6142 AEYREW
+6142 
-6148 LKTVPAPKLKM
+6148 
-6159 SMFDK
+6159 
-6164 IVDFIARIFT
+6164 
-6174 GKSKTAYEQLK
+6174 
-6185 PTFDYILD
+6185 
-6193 EALSSTTVSE
+6193 
-6203 FTDFFDELIQS
+6203 
-6214 NNKEYYN
+6214 
-6221 LVEPISTETDDYE
+6221 
-6234 QRLQTILDEAPR
+6234 
-6246 DSKGR
+6246 
-6251 LLAPNG
+6251 
-6257 RPSNLPER
+6257 
-6265 LYAQVRTKE
+6265 
-6274 FKDWFGDWQNDPEN
+6274 
-6288 ASKVVD
+6288 
-6294 ENGEPRIV
+6294 
-6302 YHGSNQYGFDVF
+6302 
-6314 DPSHSDDKISL
+6314 
-6325 FASSSKWIA
+6325 
-6334 STYTNFKPLE
+6334 YT
-6344 NTLVRKALL
+6344 
-6353 KGNAIDLIKNE
+6353 
-6364 DWKSLEKL
+6364 
-6372 INSIINNTLPRP
+6372 
-6384 EKYGPPLPYGG
+6384 
-6395 SKKALDE
+6395 
-6402 VLAIQKELDNPNLT
+6402 Q
-6416 EEERYSLLADL
+6416 
-6427 TKAEDKY
+6427 
-6434 YYSGNYTFKVKTED
+6434 
-6448 SSRGKTR
+6448 
-6455 IKISIDDSYSKE
+6455 
-6467 FSSNYTEEGVIF
+6467 
-6479 RGSPKE
+6479 
-6485 LIDSLTFET
+6485 
-6494 KVYDLFLNIKNPLIL
+6494 
-6509 DDQFNEY
+6509 
-6516 GHANN
+6516 
-6521 WNNLDFSPAAK
+6521 
-6532 DVQNTNFWGEKIPG
+6532 
-6546 THKQTKTR
+6546 
-6554 DVAAYAKENNYDG
+6554 
-6567 VIFKRIADRGA
+6567 
-6578 YPGYQS
+6578 
-6584 LNPITDYDSLYADMH
+6584 
-6599 IGEDSFNAT
+6599 
-6608 NKLESDIIIAFNS
+6608 
-6621 NQVKSAGGENT
+6621 AGGENT
-6632 GFSKTNNN
+6632 TYSRTDDN

-6654 VDNHGSIYFDK
+6654 VDNNGVIHLDK
-6665 NKIKPEHPIHEYTH
+6665 SKIKPEHPIHEYTH
-6679 IWDRVVASKNPSL
+6679 IWDRVVALKNPSL
-6692 WIRGV
+6692 WVRGV
-6697 ELMKQFNGGKL
+6697 ELMKQFDGGKL

-6717 YGKKWS
+6717 YGKRWS

-6737 VHARLVGEG
+6737 VHARLVGKG

-6806 VTSNAEVAYNES
+6806 VTSNTEVAYSGVDEH
-6818 DAPLSTAE
+6818 LSMSE
-6826 KLRLVGLVKHDYE
+6826 KLRLVGMTKHD
-6839 GDIDVDEEV
+6839 GDIDVSDEV

-6889 KIYNSEN
+6889 KIYNAEN
-6896 ILGTISNKS
+6896 IIGRVSNKAV
-6905 LREKIQQIDDEQLR
+6905 REKIQQINDEQLQ
-6919 ERLYNISDLGVP
+6919 ERLSNILDLGAP
-6931 NEVMFMIVDYIS
+6931 NEVMFMLADYVN
-6943 YNDARGIVAN
+6943 YNDARGAVAN
-6953 YICDFLENVDDDTPY
+6953 HMCDFLENIDDDTTY
-6968 DDIAVPIIESIDVKY
+6968 DDIAIPIIESIDVKY
-6983 DDSRE
+6983 DDSRQ

>member
-32 ELGKYEQQSRSKAI
+32 EFGKYEQQSRSKAI

-53 RAQAEEARRRQ
+53 RAQAEETRRRQ
-64 QLEQQEETDRRN
+64 QLEQQEEIDRNN
-76 RVEQR
+76 RIAQQ

-86 DALKSRQEIEEE
+86 DALKSRYEIEEE

-211 NARMSQKERNKTL
+211 NARMSQEERNKTL

-344 TYFKGKR
+344 TYFKSKR

-398 TGGTSLLVGTP
+398 TGGASLLVGTP
-409 VVLAANMGSAVAEN
+409 IVLAANMGSAVAEN

-499 ALFKRDMVATGTD
+499 TLFKRDMVATGTD
-512 AVINTALDVL
+512 AVIDTALDVL

-544 SMKSQAAREAWQ
+544 SIKSQAAREAWGM
-556 TALKAGK
+556 ALKTGK
-563 RVGSQFATASPLT
+563 KVGSQFATASPLT

-597 KVAKRLAAT
+597 KLAKRLAAT

-737 MLQIK
+737 ILQIK

-751 GGILGG
+751 GGIIGG

-934 AELGVD
+934 AERDPFNVD
-940 PSAMN
+940 PVVTGQLAAV
-945 ESQERAA
+945 RAA

-971 MRMKETMLKAI
+971 MRMKETILKAI

-992 KYLNA
+992 KYLNT

-1009 VEERPVFDED
+1009 VEERPIFDEG

-1028 VRHPGINDYLHELYS
+1028 VRHPGINDYLYELYS

-1165 ENGWSPLIISKPN
+1165 ENGWSPLIVSKPN
-1178 PVIGSN
+1178 PVIDSN

-1217 SDKHEVKETPIF
+1217 SDRHEVKETPIF

-1282 GQEQPTDTTAP
+1282 GQEQPAGTTAP

-1299 GGKQQATGEQKPAG
+1299 GGKQQATGEQKPA
-1313 EQKPDDKQKP
+1313 
-1323 AEGQQQESQAGAGQG
+1323 EGQQQEPQAGAGQG
-1338 QESQPAQNPQQKP
+1338 Q

-1368 SGTLLSSSETKT
+1368 SGTQLSSSETKT

-1470 FTTKAEVIK
+1470 LTTKAEVIK

-1546 EISRFMFGHIEGM
+1546 EISRFMFGHMEGM
-1559 ITLDYI
+1559 RALDYI

-1579 EYGIGVVKSILNN
+1579 EYGIGVVKSILND

-1617 FDDLGWT
+1617 FNDLGWT

-1634 KFPGVGRVA
+1634 EFPGVGRVA

-1660 DFKTSKYSFAETRG
+1660 DFKTSKYSFAETRS

-1694 VKNNTPAAR
+1694 VKNNTSAAR
-1703 KVVDNIN
+1703 KVVNNIN

-1742 KTYGQVQTPFENYT
+1742 KTFGQVQTPFENYT

-1821 QRLYTTQPDTVNEAW
+1821 QRLYTTQPNTVNEAW

-1848 QYNTLKQYLSELST
+1848 QYNTLDQYLSELST
-1862 YEDYAGRYDYVSDPR
+1862 YDGFADTYDYISDPR
-1877 INSDVEYLDKYV
+1877 LKSLDKYI
-1889 KALNKLVENIANFN
+1889 KALDKLVNDINRFN
-1903 KWLQPSDESLLTV
+1903 EESQLIDEQSLTV
-1916 NTLEYVKNL
+1916 NTIEQAKNL
-1925 KSRIDKAVKQYNAL
+1925 KSRIDKAIKYYSMLDNV
-1939 NDARNNIS
+1939 RNSIS
-1947 NIEAEYAQTA
+1947 NLEAEYAQTA

-2047 IATLELPPEYTFGQ
+2047 VATLELPSEYTFGQ
-2061 WIIDKCSKLNLEI
+2061 WIIDQCSKLNLEI

-2098 KSSIGKLSAGPAEII
+2098 KSSIGKLSTGPAEII
-2113 PSQQQGPGVDANQN
+2113 PSQQQGSGVDANQN

-2165 LTLMAKY
+2165 LTLLAKY

-2187 VKHLVNELGQDVVPY
+2187 VKHLANELGQEVIPY
-2202 LKSAYEGARQWPD
+2202 LKSAYEGARQWPQIVD
-2215 IINNGLKNKM
+2215 NGLKNKM

-2248 DRTPQTAQP
+2248 ERTPQTAQS
-2257 KPQQPQYTPGEYRV
+2257 KPEQPQYTPGEYRV

-2285 LDYEFFYKNQNKE
+2285 LDYEFFYKNKNKE

-2316 SSVERHAGAQSARHT
+2316 SSTERYDGVQSARHT

-2345 YNNIPLNLY
+2345 YNNIPLNLW

-2360 KPRTLSQNG
+2360 KQRTISQNG

-2390 NMARTNGRIVVKEG
+2390 NMARTNGRIIVKEG
-2404 VLRPLTDPDAQLLAG
+2404 TLRTLTDPDAQLLAG

-2465 RGTLVYLKRIARDE
+2465 RGTLVYLRRIARDE
-2479 GNKQPAVI
+2479 GDKQPAVI

-2538 NLVGLKAV
+2538 NLVGLKAI
-2546 ELIPGRPGVV
+2546 ELIPGRPGVI

-2563 LAANN
+2563 LATNN

-2611 DNTLPIKAIRDWFI
+2611 DSTLPIKAIRDWFI

-2643 SDFKAVDD
+2643 SDFKAVDG

-2657 LGWYVKHGVFL
+2657 LGWYIKHGVFL
-2668 TDCAGFAPPNM
+2668 TDCAGFMPPNM

-2699 SPIQPDVQVQEDP
+2699 SPVQPDVQVQEDP

-2739 QMPDNDSNEELNESQ
+2739 QMPDVDSDEGLSESQ
-2754 IDNTDESGF
+2754 IDSADESSVVF
-2763 VLYKQKGSSKTHISK
+2763 YKQKEPSKTHISK

-2863 LDIHSKDDAIR
+2863 LDIHSKDDTIR

-2892 SKWYVEQK
+2892 SKWYIEQK

-3022 ESLYKSKLDILGHGE
+3022 ESLYKSKLDILGHNE

-3081 RDASDAGSSVGND
+3081 RDASDAGSSVGNN

-3140 GLVQYKVI
+3140 GQVQYKVI

-3301 NRNASTMFTSIADM
+3301 NSNASTMFTSIADM

-3345 PHTGRPKGEV
+3345 PHTGRPKGEI

-3374 VYEIKY
+3374 VYETKY

-3474 KLETIYDRFA
+3474 RLETIYDRFA

-3687 YQSVKDAEKALDQMN
+3687 YQSVKDAEKALDQMK

-3758 AEEHFFSKPVSEQR
+3758 AEEHFFSKPISEQR
-3772 RLIARN
+3772 KLIARN
-3778 LDHNTRNEIQNLVDL
+3778 LDHNTRNEIQNLADL

-3850 IVAYINDLSNKALIS
+3850 IIAYINDLSNKALIS

-3886 DGNLIDRTIDELK
+3886 DGNLIDRTVDELK

-3926 YVSAEVNNEMIESPQ
+3926 YVSAEVDNEMIESPQ

-3961 LCDKYIEKKL
+3961 LCDEYIEKEL
-3971 EGFKKY
+3971 EGFKKS

-3983 QASRRRHDLEQ
+3983 QASRRRHNLEQ
-3994 DARNSV
+3994 EARNEV
-4000 DNQLERMSDE
+4000 DSQLERMSDE

-4024 AVIKKKA
+4024 AIIKKKA

-4056 YMTDEM
+4056 YITDEM

-4071 SWSSDIEEA
+4071 SWSSDIEQA

-4085 SGNIYTVRTKLNAY
+4085 NGNIHTVRAKLNAY

-4296 IDDGNLSRVV
+4296 IDDNNLSKVV
-4306 IDQKKFIETVLDM
+4306 IDQKKFIETILDM

-4357 LESKLIAKINGEVID
+4357 LESKLIAKVNREVID

-4395 RSDGGIVGD
+4395 RSDGGIAGD

-4491 QWLIDNGI
+4491 KWLIDNGI
-4499 IGEEAKANILA
+4499 IGENAKANILA

-4565 EGFENIYGYV
+4565 EGVENIFGYI
-4575 EQRLVKEPE
+4575 EQHLVKESE

-4603 IDKKDNGGPRN
+4603 IDKKNNGGPRN

-4698 STLGLSRLDKQLDVD
+4698 NTLGLSRLDKQLDVD

-4791 KYSRQQQSI
+4791 TYSRQQQSI
-4800 KDIAEQYFGKDV
+4800 KDVAEQYFDKDV
-4812 TFDGNTLDDALSLID
+4812 TFDGNTLDEALAIIDA
-4827 TGDKESIQAINEAI
+4827 GDKESIQSINNAI

-4852 DARDYAQGNDIADQK
+4852 DARDYAQENDVADQK

-4873 LGIYLAYVQFSKYA
+4873 LGIYLAYIQFSKYA

-4958 KTRNAISLTKV
+4958 KTRNAISLTKAV
-4969 ILGGQ
+4969 LGKQ
-4974 FMSSTTGFIQML
+4974 FMSSTPGFIQML
-4986 RQLNT
+4986 RQLNI

-5018 FNDYV
+5018 FNDYA

-5072 LLWYKDKD
+5072 LLWYKDRD

-5121 CRLLGG
+5121 CRLFGG

-5214 QNDKQPQVAEY
+5214 QNDKQPQIAEY

-5318 VAKMNNVNG
+5318 VAKMNSVNG

-5346 DGMYEP
+5346 EGMYEP

-5361 FIKIPRSYNHYDSQR
+5361 FIKIPRSYKHYDSQR

-5385 FARHDSGIMY
+5385 FARHNSGIMY

-5416 YGRDDSTPSSTEYVV
+5416 YGRDDSTPSSTEYIV
-5431 NQGALRAFVESADF
+5431 NQGALRDFVESADF

-5488 NTGNQPSTAN
+5488 NTGNQPST
-5498 NTTVNPGTAQFYS
+5498 
-5511 GGAVGSDTEWGNV
+5511 
-5524 AQKYGFNITHYT
+5524 
-5536 VNDYDKLSRD
+5536 
-5546 DKESIEKQYK
+5546 
-5556 EVVERLQRK
+5556 
-5565 QLSAD
+5565 
-5570 SYSGKLVRRDML
+5570 
-5582 QANSADSILAI
+5582 
-5593 GRLGK
+5593 
-5598 NGHVDGGTAYATE
+5598 
-5611 RGIIRGIPVY
+5611 
-5621 LFDQNDNH
+5621 
-5629 WKTYNGEKFVDCE
+5629 
-5642 QPSLTQHAAL
+5642 
-5652 IGTRQITDTGKRAIQ
+5652 
-5667 NVFETWQ
+5667 
-5674 TTNKTQQQTQSNDK
+5674 TNKTQQQTWPNDK
-5688 PGTTQP
+5688 PSTTQP
-5694 QTSTPTSADSS
+5694 KTSTPTSTDSS
-5705 EKSVTEQLVQHLKD
+5705 EKSVTEQLVQHLED

-5727 DKNDIERNED
+5727 DKNDIEKNFGTEGFQFFYKKHYLNSTYKSKLNSFKQAILSNKYTQAGVDFLKVDDLYILFEHASHSETIDSIEKGSIGFWLIDVFDSED
-5737 YQFAIERPNA
+5737 NIDYAKISRLMSINYQHTHDEQYILNSIKRAGIRITDDIRDQINNGFYKSSAQFAI
-5747 IATADNTS
+5747 
-5755 GTNSDTMSI
+5755 
-5764 SRSRLINTIAITH
+5764 
-5777 RQLKQTPKKVNNTRY
+5777 
-5792 SADNI
+5792 
-5797 YYQLRKALPK
+5797 
-5807 EIAGDIIKFYNEEK
+5807 
-5821 DRESFLDRVE
+5821 
-5831 FYINNELKQ
+5831 
-5840 SVLPKA
+5840 
-5846 IAAAKN
+5846 
-5852 RQLGFS
+5852 
-5858 TRYDARN
+5858 
-5865 ITAQLFGALKSGK
+5865 
-5878 ITGNVETD
+5878 
-5886 TAAIGR
+5886 
-5892 YQTWMAQQLFPA
+5892 
-5904 IYYKGWSKQ
+5904 
-5913 RYGYYA
+5913 
-5919 KSFSDISKKIQV
+5919 
-5931 MVRLYNNARM
+5931 
-5941 GNINHIYKL
+5941 
-5950 EAVLEGLKNH
+5950 
-5960 KFKQHL
+5960 
-5966 IEYITAVDR
+5966 
-5975 TTQRNNPN
+5975 
-5983 AKRSK
+5983 
-5988 VRDKVFNLSPL
+5988 
-5999 VLTFKDKQKRSLK
+5999 
-6012 EVLSDIKQRTSVYD
+6012 
-6026 DIIDTIL
+6026 
-6033 SKMRGDTTI
+6033 
-6042 QLNSHN
+6042 
-6048 RPLNVLGS
+6048 
-6056 TISYPHKPSISI
+6056 
-6068 VRLTTTN
+6068 
-6075 KDEFELINTIIHET
+6075 
-6089 IHVITLQYLY
+6089 
-6099 DNPRTAALLDEY
+6099 
-6111 AKYLRFKEGLE
+6111 
-6122 DGGWY
+6122 
-6127 GNKNAKEMIAEFFSN
+6127 
-6142 AEYREW
+6142 
-6148 LKTVPAPKLKM
+6148 
-6159 SMFDK
+6159 
-6164 IVDFIARIFT
+6164 
-6174 GKSKTAYEQLK
+6174 
-6185 PTFDYILD
+6185 
-6193 EALSSTTVSE
+6193 
-6203 FTDFFDELIQS
+6203 
-6214 NNKEYYN
+6214 
-6221 LVEPISTETDDYE
+6221 EPISTETDDYE
-6234 QRLQTILDEAPR
+6234 QRLQTILDEASR

-6257 RPSNLPER
+6257 KPSNLPER

-6294 ENGEPRIV
+6294 ENGEPLVV
-6302 YHGSNQYGFDVF
+6302 YHNTPFKFNVF
-6314 DPSHSDDKISL
+6314 DMDHESRILPGMSEPFGHVGTQET
-6325 FASSSKWIA
+6325 A
-6334 STYTNFKPLE
+6334 
-6344 NTLVRKALL
+6344 NTI
-6353 KGNAIDLIKNE
+6353 KGNQLALFLNARNPLYTDDFVHETASYMLSELYKQG
-6364 DWKSLEKL
+6364 
-6372 INSIINNTLPRP
+6372 IISR
-6384 EKYGPPLPYGG
+6384 
-6395 SKKALDE
+6395 
-6402 VLAIQKELDNPNLT
+6402 
-6416 EEERYSLLADL
+6416 ERYSSLRGISNSELRKLMLSLGYDG
-6427 TKAEDKY
+6427 TKYENKAE
-6434 YYSGNYTFKVKTED
+6434 G
-6448 SSRGKTR
+6448 GG
-6455 IKISIDDSYSKE
+6455 ISYS
-6467 FSSNYTEEGVIF
+6467 FI
-6479 RGSPKE
+6479 SP
-6485 LIDSLTFET
+6485 
-6494 KVYDLFLNIKNPLIL
+6494 
-6509 DDQFNEY
+6509 
-6516 GHANN
+6516 
-6521 WNNLDFSPAAK
+6521 
-6532 DVQNTNFWGEKIPG
+6532 
-6546 THKQTKTR
+6546 
-6554 DVAAYAKENNYDG
+6554 
-6567 VIFKRIADRGA
+6567 
-6578 YPGYQS
+6578 
-6584 LNPITDYDSLYADMH
+6584 
-6599 IGEDSFNAT
+6599 
-6608 NKLESDIIIAFNS
+6608 
-6621 NQVKSAGGENT
+6621 NQIKSADGENT
-6632 GFSKTNNN
+6632 TFSIDNNN

-6654 VDNHGSIYFDK
+6654 VDNHGNIHLDK
-6665 NKIKPEHPIHEYTH
+6665 NKIRPEHPIHEYTH
-6679 IWDRVVASKNPSL
+6679 IWDRVVALKNPSL

-6777 LKQTFSNWSKE
+6777 LKQTFSDWSYA
-6788 DIEALTLKDFNH
+6788 DIETLTLKDFNH
-6800 MTLRDF
+6800 MPLRDF
-6806 VTSNAEVAYNES
+6806 VTSNGDVINGVDARSSIS
-6818 DAPLSTAE
+6818 DKIE
-6826 KLRLVGLVKHDYE
+6826 MVGLVNYSS
-6839 GDIDVDEEV
+6839 GIEV
-6848 QRAIDKLNAISP
+6848 SEDAQRAIDKIKAISP
-6860 NEQQYITPVITGKS
+6860 NEQQYITPVITGES
-6874 VINGVS
+6874 YIPGVS

-6889 KIYNSEN
+6889 NIRSIQRQSEVSDKIV
-6896 ILGTISNKS
+6896 
-6905 LREKIQQIDDEQLR
+6905 REKISRILYSYDR
-6919 ERLYNISDLGVP
+6919 ETLFNLLSFGTVP
-6931 NEVMFMIVDYIS
+6931 NNILLMLADYMNYDDARGLVAHYMAYSLEQRCQKKS
-6943 YNDARGIVAN
+6943 YNDVVI
-6953 YICDFLENVDDDTPY
+6953 
-6968 DDIAVPIIESIDVKY
+6968 PIIKSIDVKY

-6988 QSLFNDD
+6988 QSQFNDD

>member
-86 DALKSRQEIEEE
+86 YALKSRQEVEEKVNS
-98 AKSTLPKFGFWKIM
+98 ASPKWLSMWSTDPD
-112 GTDTD
+112 DTTND
-117 DAIIDPISGG
+117 LLTGG

-168 QIGMMQ
+168 QIGMME

-211 NARMSQKERNKTL
+211 NARMSQEERNKTL

-298 FKDADAKLKRAM
+298 FKDADAKLKRTM

-344 TYFKGKR
+344 TYFKSKR

-386 ALGLLSGALAPY
+386 ALGLVSGALAPY
-398 TGGTSLLVGTP
+398 TGGASLLVGTP

-423 NAEVASSVR
+423 NAEVASPVR

-460 WKARKMTENDL
+460 WKARKMTDNDL

-485 NANNLKVNALRDAE
+485 NANNLKVNALRDTE
-499 ALFKRDMVATGTD
+499 ALFKRDMVATGTN
-512 AVINTALDVL
+512 AVIDTALDVL

-751 GGILGG
+751 GGIIGG
-757 LGHTARMSVAQASAP
+757 LGRTARMSVAQASAP

-908 EQLSEIDSRIKDI
+908 EQLSEIDNRIKDI

-934 AELGVD
+934 AERDPFNVD
-940 PSAMN
+940 PVVTGQLAAV
-945 ESQERAA
+945 RAA

-971 MRMKETMLKAI
+971 MRMKETILKAI
-982 DNGVAKSRVN
+982 GNGVAKSRVN

-1165 ENGWSPLIISKPN
+1165 ENGWSPLIVSKPN

-1210 NGYLYDY
+1210 DGYLYDY

-1282 GQEQPTDTTAP
+1282 GQEQPADTTAP

-1323 AEGQQQESQAGAGQG
+1323 TEGQQQESQAGAGQG

-1368 SGTLLSSSETKT
+1368 SGTQLSSSETKT
-1380 SQEETFDALDNK
+1380 SQEETFDALENK

-1460 RERVVQELSK
+1460 RERVAQELSK

-1506 HPVFNNLENNAE
+1506 HPIFNNLENNAE

-1527 HIVIQKSF
+1527 HIVVQKSF

-1546 EISRFMFGHIEGM
+1546 DISRFMFGDHNARNVLHNI
-1559 ITLDYI
+1559 YS
-1565 NMHADNKDQYEQDV
+1565 NVNNKDQYESNIKD
-1579 EYGIGVVKSILNN
+1579 GVDIIKSILNN

-1604 RNLVIELAGLLKQ
+1604 RKLVIELAGLKKQ

-1634 KFPGVGRVA
+1634 EFPGVGRVA

-1648 IGIDRDGKIHII
+1648 IGVDQDGKIHII

-1703 KVVDNIN
+1703 KVINNIN

-1722 VVDGKI
+1722 VVGGKI

-1742 KTYGQVQTPFENYT
+1742 KTFGQVQTPFENYT

-1780 PYVVSYSYDVTNNG
+1780 PYVVNYSYDVTNNS

-1848 QYNTLKQYLSELST
+1848 QYNTLDQYLSELST
-1862 YEDYAGRYDYVSDPR
+1862 YDGFADTYDYISDPR
-1877 INSDVEYLDKYV
+1877 LKSLDKYI
-1889 KALNKLVENIANFN
+1889 KALDKLVNDINRFN
-1903 KWLQPSDESLLTV
+1903 EESQLIDEQTLTV
-1916 NTLEYVKNL
+1916 NTLEQAKNL
-1925 KSRIDKAVKQYNAL
+1925 KSRIDKAIKYYSMLDNV
-1939 NDARNNIS
+1939 RNSIS
-1947 NIEAEYAQTA
+1947 NLEAEYAQTA

-2005 RKEGKKGVYY
+2005 RKEDKKGVYY

-2034 VAKNAR
+2034 VAKNAK
-2040 DGGFIGG
+2040 DGKYIGG
-2047 IATLELPPEYTFGQ
+2047 VATLELPSEYSLDQEFV
-2061 WIIDKCSKLNLEI
+2061 DKCTRLNITIL
-2074 VGVKSYVSKTKD
+2074 GARSYISKTEN
-2086 GQLVASTAMVVT
+2086 GQFVESTAIVRT
-2098 KSSIGKLSAGPAEII
+2098 KSSIGEMHDGEVKIL
-2113 PSQQQGPGVDANQN
+2113 PSQQQGPSADTNQN

-2316 SSVERHAGAQSARHT
+2316 SSVERHAGAQSARYT

-2538 NLVGLKAV
+2538 NLVGLKAI

-2739 QMPDNDSNEELNESQ
+2739 QMPDNDSNEELSESQ
-2754 IDNTDESGF
+2754 IDNTDESSVVF
-2763 VLYKQKGSSKTHISK
+2763 YKQKEPSKTHISK

-2796 IEFRK
+2796 LEFRK

-2863 LDIHSKDDAIR
+2863 LDIHSKDDAVR

-3140 GLVQYKVI
+3140 GQVQYKVI

-3734 NGDETYVS
+3734 NGDEVFVS
-3742 FNDKKDG
+3742 FNDKKDS

-3758 AEEHFFSKPVSEQR
+3758 AEEHFFSKPISEQR

-3778 LDHNTRNEIQNLVDL
+3778 LDHNTRNEIQNLADL
-3793 GLIDVIGFDNKK
+3793 GLIDVIGLDNKK

-3886 DGNLIDRTIDELK
+3886 DGNLIDRTVDELK

-3926 YVSAEVNNEMIESPQ
+3926 YVSAEVDNEMIESPQ

-3961 LCDKYIEKKL
+3961 LCDEYIEKEL

-3983 QASRRRHDLEQ
+3983 QASRRKYNLEQ
-3994 DARNSV
+3994 KARNEV

-4056 YMTDEM
+4056 YITDEM

-4150 FHAMKKQGV
+4150 FHAMKKQHV

-4240 NNYYVLRDGT
+4240 NNIYVLRDGT

-4418 NKEGSMDCVLS
+4418 NEEGSMDCVLS

-4444 KRTFELTKDGAKIP
+4444 KRTFELKDGAKIP

-4499 IGEEAKANILA
+4499 IGEKAKANILA

-4565 EGFENIYGYV
+4565 EGVENIYGYV
-4575 EQRLVKEPE
+4575 EQRLVKESE

-4686 HISFRESQSSLL
+4686 HISFRESKSSLL
-4698 STLGLSRLDKQLDVD
+4698 NTLGLSRLDKQLDVD

-4791 KYSRQQQSI
+4791 TYSRQQQSI
-4800 KDIAEQYFGKDV
+4800 KDVAEQYFGKDV

-4827 TGDKESIQAINEAI
+4827 TSDKESIQAINEAI

-4852 DARDYAQGNDIADQK
+4852 DARDYAQGNDVADQK

-5086 IPRDKNGNALPLK
+5086 SPRDKNGNALPLK
-5099 VLSAKDDKI
+5099 VLTAKDDKI
-5108 QLNISINGNFNGV
+5108 QLNISINGNFNGI

-5261 SGYANFINR
+5261 SGYADFINR
-5270 KLEQLTSYIPTVDLN
+5270 KLVQLNSIPIVDLN

-5318 VAKMNNVNG
+5318 VAKMKIING
-5327 NKQTLSAYPTIL
+5327 NKQTQSAYPTIL

-5346 DGMYEP
+5346 EGMYEP

-5498 NTTVNPGTAQFYS
+5498 
-5511 GGAVGSDTEWGNV
+5511 
-5524 AQKYGFNITHYT
+5524 KI
-5536 VNDYDKLSRD
+5536 
-5546 DKESIEKQYK
+5546 
-5556 EVVERLQRK
+5556 
-5565 QLSAD
+5565 
-5570 SYSGKLVRRDML
+5570 
-5582 QANSADSILAI
+5582 
-5593 GRLGK
+5593 
-5598 NGHVDGGTAYATE
+5598 
-5611 RGIIRGIPVY
+5611 
-5621 LFDQNDNH
+5621 
-5629 WKTYNGEKFVDCE
+5629 
-5642 QPSLTQHAAL
+5642 
-5652 IGTRQITDTGKRAIQ
+5652 
-5667 NVFETWQ
+5667 
-5674 TTNKTQQQTQSNDK
+5674 QQQTQSNDK
-5688 PGTTQP
+5688 PGTTQS
-5694 QTSTPTSADSS
+5694 QTSTPTSTDSS

-5719 SGFTVYGI
+5719 SGFIISGV
-5727 DKNDIERNED
+5727 DENDSEAYAAEGA
-5737 YQFAIERPNA
+5737 QFAIEP
-5747 IATADNTS
+5747 
-5755 GTNSDTMSI
+5755 
-5764 SRSRLINTIAITH
+5764 
-5777 RQLKQTPKKVNNTRY
+5777 V
-5792 SADNI
+5792 
-5797 YYQLRKALPK
+5797 
-5807 EIAGDIIKFYNEEK
+5807 
-5821 DRESFLDRVE
+5821 
-5831 FYINNELKQ
+5831 
-5840 SVLPKA
+5840 
-5846 IAAAKN
+5846 
-5852 RQLGFS
+5852 
-5858 TRYDARN
+5858 
-5865 ITAQLFGALKSGK
+5865 
-5878 ITGNVETD
+5878 
-5886 TAAIGR
+5886 
-5892 YQTWMAQQLFPA
+5892 
-5904 IYYKGWSKQ
+5904 
-5913 RYGYYA
+5913 
-5919 KSFSDISKKIQV
+5919 
-5931 MVRLYNNARM
+5931 
-5941 GNINHIYKL
+5941 
-5950 EAVLEGLKNH
+5950 
-5960 KFKQHL
+5960 
-5966 IEYITAVDR
+5966 
-5975 TTQRNNPN
+5975 
-5983 AKRSK
+5983 
-5988 VRDKVFNLSPL
+5988 
-5999 VLTFKDKQKRSLK
+5999 
-6012 EVLSDIKQRTSVYD
+6012 
-6026 DIIDTIL
+6026 
-6033 SKMRGDTTI
+6033 
-6042 QLNSHN
+6042 
-6048 RPLNVLGS
+6048 
-6056 TISYPHKPSISI
+6056 
-6068 VRLTTTN
+6068 
-6075 KDEFELINTIIHET
+6075 
-6089 IHVITLQYLY
+6089 
-6099 DNPRTAALLDEY
+6099 
-6111 AKYLRFKEGLE
+6111 
-6122 DGGWY
+6122 
-6127 GNKNAKEMIAEFFSN
+6127 
-6142 AEYREW
+6142 
-6148 LKTVPAPKLKM
+6148 
-6159 SMFDK
+6159 
-6164 IVDFIARIFT
+6164 
-6174 GKSKTAYEQLK
+6174 
-6185 PTFDYILD
+6185 
-6193 EALSSTTVSE
+6193 
-6203 FTDFFDELIQS
+6203 
-6214 NNKEYYN
+6214 
-6221 LVEPISTETDDYE
+6221 STETDDYE
-6234 QRLQTILDEAPR
+6234 QRLQTILDNAPR
-6246 DSKGR
+6246 NPEGK
-6251 LLAPNG
+6251 LLAPNDK
-6257 RPSNLPER
+6257 PSNLPER
-6265 LYAQVRTKE
+6265 LYAIVRTKE

-6288 ASKVVD
+6288 ASKVLD
-6294 ENGEPRIV
+6294 KNGEPLVV
-6302 YHGSNQYGFDVF
+6302 YHNTPFKFNVF
-6314 DPSHSDDKISL
+6314 DMDHESRILPGVSEPFGHVGTQET
-6325 FASSSKWIA
+6325 A
-6334 STYTNFKPLE
+6334 
-6344 NTLVRKALL
+6344 NTI
-6353 KGNAIDLIKNE
+6353 KGNQLALFLNARNPLYTDDFVHETASYMLSELYKQG
-6364 DWKSLEKL
+6364 
-6372 INSIINNTLPRP
+6372 IISR
-6384 EKYGPPLPYGG
+6384 
-6395 SKKALDE
+6395 
-6402 VLAIQKELDNPNLT
+6402 
-6416 EEERYSLLADL
+6416 ERYSSLRGISNSELRKLMLSLGYDGTKYENKAEGGGISYSFISPNQIKLAD
-6427 TKAEDKY
+6427 
-6434 YYSGNYTFKVKTED
+6434 
-6448 SSRGKTR
+6448 
-6455 IKISIDDSYSKE
+6455 
-6467 FSSNYTEEGVIF
+6467 
-6479 RGSPKE
+6479 
-6485 LIDSLTFET
+6485 
-6494 KVYDLFLNIKNPLIL
+6494 
-6509 DDQFNEY
+6509 
-6516 GHANN
+6516 
-6521 WNNLDFSPAAK
+6521 
-6532 DVQNTNFWGEKIPG
+6532 
-6546 THKQTKTR
+6546 
-6554 DVAAYAKENNYDG
+6554 
-6567 VIFKRIADRGA
+6567 
-6578 YPGYQS
+6578 
-6584 LNPITDYDSLYADMH
+6584 
-6599 IGEDSFNAT
+6599 
-6608 NKLESDIIIAFNS
+6608 
-6621 NQVKSAGGENT
+6621 GENT
-6632 GFSKTNNN
+6632 TFSRTNDN

-6654 VDNHGSIYFDK
+6654 VDNAGIIHLNK
-6665 NKIKPEHPIHEYTH
+6665 NKIRPEHPIHEYTH
-6679 IWDRVVASKNPSL
+6679 IWDRVVAMKNPSL

-6788 DIEALTLKDFNH
+6788 DIETLTLKDFNH

-6818 DAPLSTAE
+6818 DAHLSTAE

-6839 GDIDVDEEV
+6839 GDIDVDEQV
-6848 QRAIDKLNAISP
+6848 QRAIDKLNAISL

-6931 NEVMFMIVDYIS
+6931 NEVMFMIADYIS

-6953 YICDFLENVDDDTPY
+6953 HICDFLENVDDDTPY